1 MANLKPNTL
10 HVDSL
15 SPRQRS
21 LSSGLSSACSS
32 GSISPVP
39 IIPIISISR
48 DGDDSETES
57 EIDTEPAR
65 IFHRRMSTN
74 IKRNNNLAAIIKE
87 GYLLKHAWSF
97 QRWRRRYFRLKRNH
111 LYYAKDSKCDV
122 FDEIDLSELCYFECS
137 IKNVNHSFQII
148 TPTRSLVLCAD
159 SRRDMEDWLGSLKTA
174 TAPQR
179 PRGDSFLIDQHDI
192 LSNHHHWYATSH
204 ARPTYCNVCRDAL
217 SGVTSHG
224 LSCEVC
230 KCKVHKRCAAK
241 AIANCKWTTLATV
254 GKDIIEQPDGSII
267 MPHQWMEGNL
277 PVSAICAVCKKT
289 CGSVLRLQDWRCLWC
304 RDTVH
309 VACRPQMAIAC
320 PIGPAKLS
328 VVPPTSVHS
337 ISTDDAW
344 DVVSPKGNFSP
355 LLVFVNSKSGDN
367 QGVKFLRRF
376 KQLLNPAQVFDL
388 ISTGPSLGLRL
399 FRHFEMFR
407 ILVCSGDGSVG
418 WVLSE
423 IDRFNMHK
431 QCQVAVMPLG
441 TGNDLA
447 RVLGWGSSCDDD
459 THLPQILERY
469 ESASTKMLDRWS
481 IMVFEKAIS
490 VPKLPKMSITTEQEA
505 LLTSMVTSANHHLRF
520 IVDTNDTQTL
530 ISSTRSLCDTVD
542 ELVSR
547 ICAHHKDDEQLT
559 VKCDILRQK
568 LAMLLDALQ
577 EEEMGAHSGD
587 DLVAT
592 IRSLISRGVSSTMS
606 ARPSFLSP
614 NISIEKTEKDNIN
627 TNERRNSRSLRSS
640 EKEALQSRAN
650 SVKRAIY
657 NVVEHSEPG
666 RPKRYQR
673 KLSITPFEALK
684 IPINNSGESTPC
696 SSPLPIIPP
705 INIISP
711 TMETSRLTCISPLP
725 DTRRDSVDETFFNSI
740 NLPAP
745 RQFADSRR
753 SSGVPEVIQELEE
766 GANGEKVYHISR
778 LSLSGGAN
786 IDDAGNRLSPGSDA
800 GDNTPTERKVDFL
813 RVPIMTS
820 EPIVDPLSDYRPI
833 EVFERTYYMTR
844 ELDKDKE
851 RNASIQKDCEKED
864 VDTNEK
870 CEPLQP
876 QPALVHTCNLQVPG
890 VVVTPHSQNVYTSA
904 SLTIIDTD
912 AQANTEQSSSEDLG
926 GEASDVLSAISNE
939 ECSVASEIF
948 DKPEPGHSLGDILQ
962 NLDASNFTH
971 IDSPE
976 TSDETEAMHGESL
989 MDDISSVL
997 GHDITNALQ
1006 DNTITDDTT
1015 TLCSEHA
1022 GPSKPPRK
1030 KSMSALTQS
1039 KTHPRRRNSSPPRRA
1054 QLARMDSD
1062 DNPQQFGFENI
1073 VFEIDNRCDDQKI
1086 REPPR
1091 YCSLAQFV
1099 EGNDIARQSFK
1110 RHKKRISLKNFKA
1123 TTTTIVSQQ
1132 QLMLDCNSNSDNNND
1147 NDQGNTN
1154 EEAGT
1159 PTNTAL
1165 TIVYPNLTTTTMTTT
1180 SDELDELSTETA
1192 IKIEINDTE
1201 RSTMCTAI
1209 STTTATTTSTTKP
1222 LESALVTSTSPT
1234 KRSGHG
1240 QDISVVVRPPTPLR
1254 GDSIK
1259 PAKSSSSSI
1268 LAASS
1273 CLLGVRTLNS
1283 SEIRRHSSHA
1293 PSLAV
1298 REYDKDK
1305 DRRHSG
1311 FNPNYL
1317 TLDPEHTRFLSSSP
1331 AASRRISCGS
1341 LFKKKPQKY
1350 NTKRTYGLFNVRFFV
1365 VAEPDIRLATLAL
1378 IRPLIPLPNEAL
1390 PNLQTL
1396 KGSKSSLF
1404 MGSSLFGFEHFSGGD
1419 KDDKSGRDKEKTPT
1433 EEANRKLPI
1442 INPLVR
1448 LPNWPTLANGTGF
1461 ISKCLLANADTLC
1474 AAVSPLMDP
1483 DETLLAG
1490 YHEKCVMNNYFG
1502 IGIDAKISLDFH
1514 NKREE
1519 HPEKCRS
1526 RARNYMWYGV
1536 LGSKQLLQKTCKNLE
1551 QRVQLECDG
1560 QRIPLPELQGI
1571 VILNIPSFMG
1581 GTNFWGNSTK
1591 KEEIFLQPSFDDRVL
1606 EVVAVF
1612 GSVQMAASRLI
1623 NLQHHRIAQCQSV
1636 QINILGD
1643 EEIPIQV
1650 DGEAWLQPPGM
1661 IRILHKN
1668 RVQMLCRNRSLEVSL
1683 KTWQE
1688 KQRQHSI
1695 SIQRETSST
1704 ASEHAISTDE
1714 VISERECYVLLNF
1727 IEAVSSLV
1735 KWVKFLI
1742 ISHPAL
1748 QHDLYEVAC
1757 RASEALESIHPQG
1770 KLLEGPS
1777 LRTKLVEVIDSS
1789 RQLYD
1794 DACVLLRD
1802 RGHSLILREDLET
1815 KLSAALAN
1823 MEMELKKCSVQKCI
1837 DGKLRAYFN
1846 VLAPNEE
1853 SDGRRKSRP
1862 FWVRLRSGSTAGQH
1876 QFKPPLTNTRE
1887 AVSNWSV
1894 NEVVTW
1900 LETMQLSEYVD
1911 SFLKNDIR
1919 GKELLTLGRR
1929 DLKDLGVVKVGH
1941 VKRILQAIKDLSEN

>member
-876 QPALVHTCNLQVPG
+876 QPALVHTCNLQ
-890 VVVTPHSQNVYTSA
+890 
-904 SLTIIDTD
+904 
-912 AQANTEQSSSEDLG
+912 EQSSSEDLG

-1240 QDISVVVRPPTPLR
+1240 QDVKRITFDESCKKESFDDVNPNYPQISVVVRPPTPLR

>member
-1240 QDISVVVRPPTPLR
+1240 QDVKRITFDESCKKESFDDVNPNYPQISVVVRPPTPLR

-1341 LFKKKPQKY
+1341 LFK
-1350 NTKRTYGLFNVRFFV
+1350 
-1365 VAEPDIRLATLAL
+1365 
-1378 IRPLIPLPNEAL
+1378 PNEAL

>member
-1341 LFKKKPQKY
+1341 LFK
-1350 NTKRTYGLFNVRFFV
+1350 
-1365 VAEPDIRLATLAL
+1365 
-1378 IRPLIPLPNEAL
+1378 PNEAL

>member
-1 MANLKPNTL
+1 
-10 HVDSL
+10 
-15 SPRQRS
+15 
-21 LSSGLSSACSS
+21 
-32 GSISPVP
+32 
-39 IIPIISISR
+39 
-48 DGDDSETES
+48 
-57 EIDTEPAR
+57 
-65 IFHRRMSTN
+65 
-74 IKRNNNLAAIIKE
+74 
-87 GYLLKHAWSF
+87 
-97 QRWRRRYFRLKRNH
+97 
-111 LYYAKDSKCDV
+111 
-122 FDEIDLSELCYFECS
+122 
-137 IKNVNHSFQII
+137 
-148 TPTRSLVLCAD
+148 
-159 SRRDMEDWLGSLKTA
+159 MEDWLGSLKTA

-179 PRGDSFLIDQHDI
+179 PRGDSFLIEQHDI

-241 AIANCKWTTLATV
+241 SIANCKWTTLASV
-254 GKDIIEQPDGSII
+254 GKDIIEQADGII

-277 PVSAICAVCKKT
+277 PVSSMCAVCKKT

-304 RDTVH
+304 RATVH
-309 VACRPQMAIAC
+309 VACRPQMAVAC

-344 DVVSPKGNFSP
+344 DVASPKGNFSP

-481 IMVFEKAIS
+481 IMVFEKAIP
-490 VPKLPKMSITTEQEA
+490 VPKTPKMSISTEQEA
-505 LLTSMVTSANHHLRF
+505 MLTGMVTSANHHLRF
-520 IVDTNDTQTL
+520 IVETNDTQTL
-530 ISSTRSLCDTVD
+530 ISSTRNLCDTVD
-542 ELVSR
+542 DLVCR
-547 ICAHHKDDEQLT
+547 ISEHHKDDEQLA
-559 VKCDILRQK
+559 VKCDILKQK
-568 LAMLLDALQ
+568 LNMLLDALQ
-577 EEEMGAHSGD
+577 EEEIGAHSGD
-587 DLVAT
+587 DLIAT
-592 IRSLISRGVSSTMS
+592 IRSLIARSIPLTPESSAS
-606 ARPSFLSP
+606 LLNP
-614 NISIEKTEKDNIN
+614 NISIEKTEKDQIN
-627 TNERRNSRSLRSS
+627 SKERRNSRSLRSS
-640 EKEALQSRAN
+640 EKEALQCRAN

-684 IPINNSGESTPC
+684 IPTSTSGESTPC
-696 SSPLPIIPP
+696 TSPLPIIPP

-725 DTRRDSVDETFFNSI
+725 DTRRDSVDESFFNSI

-753 SSGVPEVIQELEE
+753 SSGVEVIQEIEE
-766 GANGEKVYHISR
+766 GASGETVYRRSR
-778 LSLSGGAN
+778 MSLTGGAN
-786 IDDAGNRLSPGSDA
+786 IDDAGNRLSPSSDG
-800 GDNTPTERKVDFL
+800 GDITPTERKVDFL
-813 RVPIMTS
+813 RVPIHTG
-820 EPIVDPLSDYRPI
+820 EPIVDPLSDYRPH

-844 ELDKDKE
+844 EMDKDKDKG
-851 RNASIQKDCEKED
+851 KDKEKEQYGDVENDKKDKSVEKED
-864 VDTNEK
+864 SMPTEK
-870 CEPLQP
+870 
-876 QPALVHTCNLQVPG
+876 LVHTCNLQVPG
-890 VVVTPHSQNVYTSA
+890 VVVTPNSQNVYTSA

-912 AQANTEQSSSEDLG
+912 AQTITEQSSSDDLG
-926 GEASDVLSAISNE
+926 GEASDILSAISNE

-948 DKPEPGHSLGDILQ
+948 DKQDAGQTVGDIIQ
-962 NLDASNFTH
+962 NMDASNFTH

-976 TSDETEAMHGESL
+976 TSDETEAMPGESI

-997 GHDITNALQ
+997 GHDITYALQ
-1006 DNTITDDTT
+1006 DNTLTDDTT

-1022 GPSKPPRK
+1022 GPPKPPRK
-1030 KSMSALTQS
+1030 KSLSALS
-1039 KTHPRRRNSSPPRRA
+1039 RAHSHPRRRNSSPPRMAR
-1054 QLARMDSD
+1054 LARMDSD

-1073 VFEIDNRCDDQKI
+1073 VFEIDNRCDDQKM

-1110 RHKKRISLKNFKA
+1110 RPKKRISLKKPNP
-1123 TTTTIVSQQ
+1123 TTTTEIVSQQ
-1132 QLMLDCNSNSDNNND
+1132 QLMLDQQRSGAHNIDD
-1147 NDQGNTN
+1147 P
-1154 EEAGT
+1154 EAQQT
-1159 PTNTAL
+1159 PTNNVASL
-1165 TIVYPNLTTTTMTTT
+1165 LATT
-1180 SDELDELSTETA
+1180 SEDELSTQTA
-1192 IKIEINDTE
+1192 IKIEIQDVD
-1201 RSTMCTAI
+1201 
-1209 STTTATTTSTTKP
+1209 ATVRNINTSMKVNTILT
-1222 LESALVTSTSPT
+1222 TSTSPT
-1234 KRSGHG
+1234 KKSGHG

-1254 GDSIK
+1254 GDSVK
-1259 PAKSSSSSI
+1259 PTTSLLPGSSGGAMAVSMACSGM
-1268 LAASS
+1268 
-1273 CLLGVRTLNS
+1273 LGVRAMNA

-1293 PSLAV
+1293 PGLAV
-1298 REYDKDK
+1298 REFDKDK

-1311 FNPNYL
+1311 FNPNQL
-1317 TLDPEHTRFLSSSP
+1317 TLDPDHARFLSSSP

-1341 LFKKKPQKY
+1341 LFK
-1350 NTKRTYGLFNVRFFV
+1350 
-1365 VAEPDIRLATLAL
+1365 
-1378 IRPLIPLPNEAL
+1378 PNEAL

-1404 MGSSLFGFEHFSGGD
+1404 MGSTIFGFDHFAAGD
-1419 KDDKSGRDKEKTPT
+1419 KEDKGGKDKEKTPT
-1433 EEANRKLPI
+1433 EETNRKLPI

-1448 LPNWPTLANGTGF
+1448 LPNWPNLANGGGF

-1581 GTNFWGNSTK
+1581 GTNFWGSSK
-1591 KEEIFLQPSFDDRVL
+1591 KDDIFLPPSFDDRVL

-1668 RVQMLCRNRSLEVSL
+1668 RVQMLCRNRSLELSL
-1683 KTWQE
+1683 KSWQE

-1695 SIQRETSST
+1695 SIQRDASST

-1794 DACVLLRD
+1794 DACTLLRD

-1853 SDGRRKSRP
+1853 TDGRRKSRP
-1862 FWVRLRSGSTAGQH
+1862 FWVRLRSGSTAGQ
-1876 QFKPPLTNTRE
+1876 QAFKPPLTNTRE
-1887 AVSNWSV
+1887 AANNWSV

>member
-1 MANLKPNTL
+1 
-10 HVDSL
+10 
-15 SPRQRS
+15 
-21 LSSGLSSACSS
+21 
-32 GSISPVP
+32 
-39 IIPIISISR
+39 
-48 DGDDSETES
+48 
-57 EIDTEPAR
+57 
-65 IFHRRMSTN
+65 
-74 IKRNNNLAAIIKE
+74 
-87 GYLLKHAWSF
+87 
-97 QRWRRRYFRLKRNH
+97 
-111 LYYAKDSKCDV
+111 
-122 FDEIDLSELCYFECS
+122 
-137 IKNVNHSFQII
+137 
-148 TPTRSLVLCAD
+148 
-159 SRRDMEDWLGSLKTA
+159 MEDWLGSLKTA

-179 PRGDSFLIDQHDI
+179 PRGDSFLIEQHDI

-241 AIANCKWTTLATV
+241 SIANCKWTTLASV
-254 GKDIIEQPDGSII
+254 GKDIIEQADGII

-277 PVSAICAVCKKT
+277 PVSSVCAVCKKT

-304 RDTVH
+304 RATVH
-309 VACRPQMAIAC
+309 VACRPQMAVAC

-344 DVVSPKGNFSP
+344 DVASPKGNFSP

-481 IMVFEKAIS
+481 IMVFEKAIA
-490 VPKLPKMSITTEQEA
+490 VPKTPKMSITTEQEA
-505 LLTSMVTSANHHLRF
+505 LLTGMVTSANHHLRF
-520 IVDTNDTQTL
+520 IVETNDTQTL
-530 ISSTRSLCDTVD
+530 ISSTRNLCDTVD
-542 ELVSR
+542 DLVAR
-547 ICAHHKDDEQLT
+547 ISEHHKEDEQLA
-559 VKCDILRQK
+559 VKCDILKQK
-568 LAMLLDALQ
+568 LNMLLDALQ

-587 DLVAT
+587 DLIAT
-592 IRSLISRGVSSTMS
+592 IRSLIARSIPLTPGTS
-606 ARPSFLSP
+606 ASLLNP
-614 NISIEKTEKDNIN
+614 NISIEKNEKDQIN
-627 TNERRNSRSLRSS
+627 SKERRNSRSLRSS
-640 EKEALQSRAN
+640 EKEALQCRAN

-684 IPINNSGESTPC
+684 LPTTNSGESTPC

-725 DTRRDSVDETFFNSI
+725 DTRRDSVDESFFNSI
-740 NLPAP
+740 SLPAP

-753 SSGVPEVIQELEE
+753 SSGVEVIQEIEE
-766 GANGEKVYHISR
+766 GANGETVYRRSR
-778 LSLSGGAN
+778 MSLSGGAN
-786 IDDAGNRLSPGSDA
+786 IDDAGNRLSPSSD
-800 GDNTPTERKVDFL
+800 GGENTPTDRKVDFL
-813 RVPIMTS
+813 RVPILTG

-844 ELDKDKE
+844 EMDKDKD
-851 RNASIQKDCEKED
+851 KDKDKDLDKEKDVEKED
-864 VDTNEK
+864 SMPTEK
-870 CEPLQP
+870 Q
-876 QPALVHTCNLQVPG
+876 ALVHTCNLQVPG
-890 VVVTPHSQNVYTSA
+890 IVVTPNSQNVYTSA

-912 AQANTEQSSSEDLG
+912 AQTTTEQSSSDDLG

-948 DKPEPGHSLGDILQ
+948 DKQDAGQTLGDIIQ

-976 TSDETEAMHGESL
+976 TSDETEAMPGESI

-997 GHDITNALQ
+997 GHDITYALQ
-1006 DNTITDDTT
+1006 DSTLTDDTT
-1015 TLCSEHA
+1015 TLCSEHM
-1022 GPSKPPRK
+1022 GPAKPPRK
-1030 KSMSALTQS
+1030 KSLNALGHS
-1039 KTHPRRRNSSPPRRA
+1039 HSGVHPRRRNSSPPRMPR
-1054 QLARMDSD
+1054 LARMESD

-1073 VFEIDNRCDDQKI
+1073 VFEIDNRCDDQKM

-1110 RHKKRISLKNFKA
+1110 
-1123 TTTTIVSQQ
+1123 
-1132 QLMLDCNSNSDNNND
+1132 QLMLDQHRSSDNDNGNGNGIRNDSNND
-1147 NDQGNTN
+1147 NDDPDALQ
-1154 EEAGT
+1154 T
-1159 PTNTAL
+1159 PTNNPA
-1165 TIVYPNLTTTTMTTT
+1165 NLLATT
-1180 SDELDELSTETA
+1180 SEDELSTQTA
-1192 IKIEINDTE
+1192 IKIEIQDVD
-1201 RSTMCTAI
+1201 
-1209 STTTATTTSTTKP
+1209 ATVRNATIHGNSNSILT
-1222 LESALVTSTSPT
+1222 TSTSPT
-1234 KRSGHG
+1234 KKSGHG
-1240 QDISVVVRPPTPLR
+1240 QDVKRITFDESCKKESFDDVNPNYPQISVVVRPPTPLR
-1254 GDSIK
+1254 GDSVK
-1259 PAKSSSSSI
+1259 PSGSGAGALLPGGAMSGGAMSMSVSMACSG
-1268 LAASS
+1268 
-1273 CLLGVRTLNS
+1273 LLGVRAMNA

-1293 PSLAV
+1293 PGLAV
-1298 REYDKDK
+1298 REFDKDK

-1311 FNPNYL
+1311 FNPNQL
-1317 TLDPEHTRFLSSSP
+1317 TLDPEHARFLSSSP

-1341 LFKKKPQKY
+1341 LFK
-1350 NTKRTYGLFNVRFFV
+1350 
-1365 VAEPDIRLATLAL
+1365 
-1378 IRPLIPLPNEAL
+1378 PNEAL

-1404 MGSSLFGFEHFSGGD
+1404 MGSTLFGFDHFAAGD
-1419 KDDKSGRDKEKTPT
+1419 KDKEEKAGKDKEKTPT
-1433 EEANRKLPI
+1433 EETNRKLPI

-1448 LPNWPTLANGTGF
+1448 LPNWPNLANGGGF

-1581 GTNFWGNSTK
+1581 GTNFWGSSK
-1591 KEEIFLQPSFDDRVL
+1591 KDDIFLPPSFDDRVL

-1668 RVQMLCRNRSLEVSL
+1668 RVQMLCRNRSLELSL
-1683 KTWQE
+1683 KSWQE

-1695 SIQRETSST
+1695 SIQRDASST
-1704 ASEHAISTDE
+1704 ASEHAASTDE

-1794 DACVLLRD
+1794 DACTLLRD

-1853 SDGRRKSRP
+1853 PDGRRKSRP
-1862 FWVRLRSGSTAGQH
+1862 FWVRLRSGSTAGQ
-1876 QFKPPLTNTRE
+1876 QAFKPPLTNTRE
-1887 AVSNWSV
+1887 AANNWSV

>member
-606 ARPSFLSP
+606 ARPSFLP

-1240 QDISVVVRPPTPLR
+1240 QDVKRITFDESCKKESFDDVNPNYPQISVVVRPPTPLR

-1341 LFKKKPQKY
+1341 LFK
-1350 NTKRTYGLFNVRFFV
+1350 
-1365 VAEPDIRLATLAL
+1365 
-1378 IRPLIPLPNEAL
+1378 PNEAL

>member
-1 MANLKPNTL
+1 
-10 HVDSL
+10 
-15 SPRQRS
+15 
-21 LSSGLSSACSS
+21 
-32 GSISPVP
+32 
-39 IIPIISISR
+39 
-48 DGDDSETES
+48 
-57 EIDTEPAR
+57 
-65 IFHRRMSTN
+65 
-74 IKRNNNLAAIIKE
+74 
-87 GYLLKHAWSF
+87 
-97 QRWRRRYFRLKRNH
+97 
-111 LYYAKDSKCDV
+111 
-122 FDEIDLSELCYFECS
+122 
-137 IKNVNHSFQII
+137 
-148 TPTRSLVLCAD
+148 
-159 SRRDMEDWLGSLKTA
+159 MEDWLGSLKTA
-174 TAPQR
+174 TTPQR

-277 PVSAICAVCKKT
+277 PVSAVCGVCKKT

-304 RDTVH
+304 RATVH
-309 VACRPQMAIAC
+309 VACRPQMAVAC

-337 ISTDDAW
+337 ISNDDAW

-490 VPKLPKMSITTEQEA
+490 VPKIPKMSITTEQEA
-505 LLTSMVTSANHHLRF
+505 LLTGMVTSANHHLRF
-520 IVDTNDTQTL
+520 IVETNDTQTL
-530 ISSTRSLCDTVD
+530 ISSTRTLCDTID
-542 ELVSR
+542 ELVMR
-547 ICAHHKDDEQLT
+547 ISEHHKEDEQLAI
-559 VKCDILRQK
+559 KCDILRQK
-568 LAMLLDALQ
+568 LSMLLDALK
-577 EEEMGAHSGD
+577 EEETGAHSGD
-587 DLVAT
+587 DLIAT
-592 IRSLISRGVSSTMS
+592 ISSLIARSMSTTLNSS
-606 ARPSFLSP
+606 PSLLNP
-614 NISIEKTEKDNIN
+614 NISIEKNEKDHIN
-627 TNERRNSRSLRSS
+627 TKERRNSRSLRST
-640 EKEALQSRAN
+640 EKEALQCRAN

-684 IPINNSGESTPC
+684 LPVNNSSESTPC

-725 DTRRDSVDETFFNSI
+725 ETRRDSVDENFFNSI

-753 SSGVPEVIQELEE
+753 SSGVPEVIQEMEE
-766 GANGEKVYHISR
+766 GANGETIYRMGR

-786 IDDAGNRLSPGSDA
+786 IDDFGNRLSPGSEGELNADT
-800 GDNTPTERKVDFL
+800 GERKVDFL
-813 RVPIMTS
+813 RVPIITG

-833 EVFERTYYMTR
+833 EVFERTFYMTR
-844 ELDKDKE
+844 ELDKE
-851 RNASIQKDCEKED
+851 RKSGAEAGSDGNSLIEVEEKED
-864 VDTNEK
+864 NTMTEK
-870 CEPLQP
+870 CTP
-876 QPALVHTCNLQVPG
+876 QRAAALSSNLQVPG
-890 VVVTPHSQNVYTSA
+890 IVVTPNNPPNVYSSA

-912 AQANTEQSSSEDLG
+912 ALNNTQEQSSSDDVP

-948 DKPEPGHSLGDILQ
+948 DKHEAAQTLGDIIQ

-976 TSDETEAMHGESL
+976 TSDETEAMPGESL

-1015 TLCSEHA
+1015 TLCSEHV
-1022 GPSKPPRK
+1022 GPVKPSRK
-1030 KSMSALTQS
+1030 KSLSALTHTH
-1039 KTHPRRRNSSPPRRA
+1039 THPRRRNSSPPRMAR
-1054 QLARMDSD
+1054 LARMDSD

-1110 RHKKRISLKNFKA
+1110 QLLLESANLDDEAAPNKA
-1123 TTTTIVSQQ
+1123 T
-1132 QLMLDCNSNSDNNND
+1132 
-1147 NDQGNTN
+1147 
-1154 EEAGT
+1154 
-1159 PTNTAL
+1159 L
-1165 TIVYPNLTTTTMTTT
+1165 TSANLTTTN
-1180 SDELDELSTETA
+1180 EDELSTQSA
-1192 IKIEINDTE
+1192 IKIEIHDVE
-1201 RSTMCTAI
+1201 
-1209 STTTATTTSTTKP
+1209 TTTHTTTTTTKTTHK
-1222 LESALVTSTSPT
+1222 LESAMASSTSPT
-1234 KRSGHG
+1234 KKSGHG
-1240 QDISVVVRPPTPLR
+1240 QDVKRITFDESCKKESFDDVNPNYPQISVVVRPPTPLR
-1254 GDSIK
+1254 GDSVKASAAI
-1259 PAKSSSSSI
+1259 SSAS
-1268 LAASS
+1268 LTASS
-1273 CLLGVRTLNS
+1273 ALLGVRGLNA

-1293 PSLAV
+1293 PSLSV
-1298 REYDKDK
+1298 REFDKDK

-1311 FNPNYL
+1311 FNPNLL
-1317 TLDPEHTRFLSSSP
+1317 TLDPEHARFLSSSP

-1341 LFKKKPQKY
+1341 LFK
-1350 NTKRTYGLFNVRFFV
+1350 
-1365 VAEPDIRLATLAL
+1365 
-1378 IRPLIPLPNEAL
+1378 PNEAL

-1404 MGSSLFGFEHFSGGD
+1404 MGSTLFGFDHFGTAD
-1419 KDDKSGRDKEKTPT
+1419 KDDKSGKEKDKTPP
-1433 EEANRKLPI
+1433 EECNRKLPI

-1448 LPNWPTLANGTGF
+1448 LPNWPNLTNGTGF

-1581 GTNFWGNSTK
+1581 GTNFWGNTK
-1591 KEEIFLQPSFDDRVL
+1591 KDDIFLPPSFDDRVL

-1683 KTWQE
+1683 KSWQE

-1695 SIQRETSST
+1695 SIQRDASST
-1704 ASEHAISTDE
+1704 ASEHATSTDE

-1794 DACVLLRD
+1794 DACTLLRD

-1853 SDGRRKSRP
+1853 SDGRRKSRL
-1862 FWVRLRSGSTAGQH
+1862 FWVRLRSGSTAGQQ

-1887 AVSNWSV
+1887 AANNWSV

>member
-1 MANLKPNTL
+1 MPNQGLLRVAATN
-10 HVDSL
+10 SAI
-15 SPRQRS
+15 RG
-21 LSSGLSSACSS
+21 SSGGSSACSS
-32 GSISPVP
+32 GSVSPIPIPVIAISP
-39 IIPIISISR
+39 
-48 DGDDSETES
+48 GDESSES
-57 EIDTEPAR
+57 EIEAEPAK
-65 IFHRRMSTN
+65 IFHRRVST
-74 IKRNNNLAAIIKE
+74 KRNVNSSVAIKE
-87 GYLLKHAWSF
+87 GFLLKQTWSF
-97 QRWRRRYFRLKRNH
+97 QRWRRRFFRLKRNK
-111 LYYAKDSKCDV
+111 LYYAKDPKSDV
-122 FDEIDLSELCYFECS
+122 FDEIDLSDLCTAECS
-137 IKNVNHSFQII
+137 IKNVNHSFQVI
-148 TPTRSLVLCAD
+148 TPTRSLVLCAE
-159 SRRDMEDWLGSLKTA
+159 SRREMEDWLGSLKSA
-174 TAPQR
+174 SIPPR
-179 PRGDSFLIDQHDI
+179 SRGDSFFIEQHDI
-192 LSNHHHWYATSH
+192 FANHHHWYATSH

-254 GKDIIEQPDGSII
+254 GKDIIEDQNGSIV

-277 PVSAICAVCKKT
+277 PVSATCAVCKKT

-304 RDTVH
+304 RTTVH
-309 VACRPQMAIAC
+309 VACRPHVAIAC
-320 PIGPAKLS
+320 PLGPAKLS
-328 VVPPTSVHS
+328 VVPPTCVHS
-337 ISTDDAW
+337 IGNDDSW
-344 DVVSPKGNFSP
+344 DVASPKGNFSP

-388 ISTGPSLGLRL
+388 ISTGPGLGLRL

-431 QCQVAVMPLG
+431 QCQVAVLPLG

-459 THLPQILERY
+459 AHLPQILERY
-469 ESASTKMLDRWS
+469 ETASTKMLDRWS
-481 IMVFEKAIS
+481 IMVFEKAIA
-490 VPKLPKMSITTEQEA
+490 VQPKMPKMSLSSEQEA
-505 LLTSMVTSANHHLRF
+505 LLTGMITSANENLRS
-520 IVDTNDTQTL
+520 IVETDDLPTL
-530 ISSTRSLCDTVD
+530 MSATKTLCETIDD
-542 ELVSR
+542 LLER
-547 ICAHHKDDEQLT
+547 MCDNHKEDDQLT

-568 LAMLLDALQ
+568 VNMLLDALK
-577 EEEMGAHSGD
+577 EEENGSHNGD
-587 DLVAT
+587 ELLSAINT
-592 IRSLISRGVSSTMS
+592 IIAKSAPNSPILSTSSS
-606 ARPSFLSP
+606 NLLNP
-614 NISIEKTEKDNIN
+614 NISIEKNEKDQLNLK
-627 TNERRNSRSLRSS
+627 ERRNSRSLRGS
-640 EKEALQSRAN
+640 EREALQSRAN
-650 SVKRAIY
+650 SVKRAMY

-673 KLSITPFEALK
+673 RLSVTPFEALK
-684 IPINNSGESTPC
+684 IPTTTSSDSTPC
-696 SSPLPIIPP
+696 TSPLPIIPP
-705 INIISP
+705 INVISP
-711 TMETSRLTCISPLP
+711 TMESSRLTCISPLP
-725 DTRRDSVDETFFNSI
+725 DTRRESMDEHFFNTIS
-740 NLPAP
+740 LPVP

-753 SSGVPEVIQELEE
+753 SSGVPEVIEEQEEST
-766 GANGEKVYHISR
+766 NGEITYRRTR

-786 IDDAGNRLSPGSDA
+786 IDDAGNRLSPGSEGA
-800 GDNTPTERKVDFL
+800 STPGERNFL
-813 RVPIMTS
+813 TVPILTS
-820 EPIVDPLSDYRPI
+820 DHMVDPLSEFRPI
-833 EVFERTYYMTR
+833 EVFERNYYMSKQ
-844 ELDKDKE
+844 LHKDTE
-851 RNASIQKDCEKED
+851 SEQNANKVTGE
-864 VDTNEK
+864 
-870 CEPLQP
+870 
-876 QPALVHTCNLQVPG
+876 ALVHTCDLQVPS
-890 VVVTPHSQNVYTSA
+890 VVVTQKDACNVYMGENI
-904 SLTIIDTD
+904 TIIDTD
-912 AQANTEQSSSEDLG
+912 GNTEQSSEEEFQ
-926 GEASDVLSAISNE
+926 GEPSDVLSAISNE

-948 DKPEPGHSLGDILQ
+948 DGKESTVPGYQLGDILQ
-962 NLDASNFTH
+962 NLDSNEFTH

-976 TSDETEAMHGESL
+976 TSDETENIPGESL

-997 GHDITNALQ
+997 GHDITYALQ

-1015 TLCSEHA
+1015 LMCSERSMIPPPKPA
-1022 GPSKPPRK
+1022 RAKQVAINVNNATNAPPR
-1030 KSMSALTQS
+1030 M
-1039 KTHPRRRNSSPPRRA
+1039 PC
-1054 QLARMDSD
+1054 LARMDSD

-1099 EGNDIARQSFK
+1099 EGSDIARQSFK
-1110 RHKKRISLKNFKA
+1110 RPKKRSSLKQTNKPN
-1123 TTTTIVSQQ
+1123 TSKLVSQQ
-1132 QLMLDCNSNSDNNND
+1132 QLSLD
-1147 NDQGNTN
+1147 
-1154 EEAGT
+1154 E
-1159 PTNTAL
+1159 TNT
-1165 TIVYPNLTTTTMTTT
+1165 LTTTMASSSANTLTTT
-1180 SDELDELSTETA
+1180 SGHQQSEDDLSTATA
-1192 IKIEINDTE
+1192 IRIEVSD
-1201 RSTMCTAI
+1201 
-1209 STTTATTTSTTKP
+1209 TTT
-1222 LESALVTSTSPT
+1222 VTSTSCLKTSP
-1234 KRSGHG
+1234 KKSIPG
-1240 QDISVVVRPPTPLR
+1240 QDISVVVRPPTPMR
-1254 GDSIK
+1254 GDAIRPLNPDACSGL
-1259 PAKSSSSSI
+1259 
-1268 LAASS
+1268 LA
-1273 CLLGVRTLNS
+1273 LRLP

-1293 PSLAV
+1293 TSLTV
-1298 REYDKDK
+1298 REFDKDK

-1317 TLDPEHTRFLSSSP
+1317 SLDPEHNRFLNSSP

-1341 LFKKKPQKY
+1341 LFK
-1350 NTKRTYGLFNVRFFV
+1350 
-1365 VAEPDIRLATLAL
+1365 
-1378 IRPLIPLPNEAL
+1378 PNEAL
-1390 PNLQTL
+1390 PNLQNL
-1396 KGSKSSLF
+1396 KGSKTSLF
-1404 MGSSLFGFEHFSGGD
+1404 TGSSIFGFDHFGATPEKEEKD
-1419 KDDKSGRDKEKTPT
+1419 KKEKDKTPT
-1433 EEANRKLPI
+1433 EENRKLPI
-1442 INPLVR
+1442 INPIVK
-1448 LPNWPTLANGTGF
+1448 LPNWPNLTGGGSGF

-1526 RARNYMWYGV
+1526 RAKNYMWYGV

-1560 QRIPLPELQGI
+1560 QRIPLPSLQGI

-1581 GTNFWGNSTK
+1581 GTNFWGNSK
-1591 KEEIFLQPSFDDRVL
+1591 KDDIFLSPSFDDRIL

-1668 RVQMLCRNRSLEVSL
+1668 RVQMLCRNRNLEASL

-1695 SIQRETSST
+1695 SIQRDHSST
-1704 ASEHAISTDE
+1704 ASEHAISTEE

-1727 IEAVSSLV
+1727 IEAVSSLI

-1742 ISHPAL
+1742 ISHPTL
-1748 QHDLYEVAC
+1748 RHDLYSVAC
-1757 RASEALESIHPQG
+1757 RAQDALESIHPQG

-1794 DACVLLRD
+1794 DACNLLRD
-1802 RGHSLILREDLET
+1802 RGHSLILREDLES

-1823 MEMELKKCSVQKCI
+1823 MEMELKKCSVQKCV

-1853 SDGRRKSRP
+1853 GDGRRKSRA
-1862 FWVRLRSGSTAGQH
+1862 FWTRLRSGSTAGQN
-1876 QFKPPLTNTRE
+1876 QFKAPLTNTRE

-1911 SFLKNDIR
+1911 SFLRNDIR

-1929 DLKDLGVVKVGH
+1929 DLKDLGVIKVGH
-1941 VKRILQAIKDLSEN
+1941 VKRILQAIKDMNEN

>member
-1 MANLKPNTL
+1 MANIKLDTL
-10 HVDSL
+10 HVA
-15 SPRQRS
+15 SPRSRSRTRSS
-21 LSSGLSSACSS
+21 LSSGRSSACSS

-48 DGDDSETES
+48 DGDETES
-57 EIDTEPAR
+57 ESEIEMEPAR
-65 IFHRRMSTN
+65 IFQRRMST
-74 IKRNNNLAAIIKE
+74 KRNNNLAAIIKE
-87 GYLLKHAWSF
+87 GFLLKHTWSF
-97 QRWRRRYFRLKRNH
+97 QRWRRRYFRLKRNS
-111 LYYAKDSKCDV
+111 LFYAKDEKCDV
-122 FDEIDLSELCYFECS
+122 FDEIDLSDLCYFECG

-148 TPTRSLVLCAD
+148 TPTRSLVLCAET
-159 SRRDMEDWLGSLKTA
+159 RREMEDWLGSLKTA

-179 PRGDSFLIDQHDI
+179 PRGDSFLIEQHDI

-241 AIANCKWTTLATV
+241 SIANCKWTTLASV
-254 GKDIIEQPDGSII
+254 GKDIIEQSDGII

-277 PVSAICAVCKKT
+277 PVSAVCAVCKKT

-304 RDTVH
+304 RATVH
-309 VACRPQMAIAC
+309 VACRPQMAVAC

-481 IMVFEKAIS
+481 IMVFEKAIA
-490 VPKLPKMSITTEQEA
+490 VPKIPKMSITTEQEA
-505 LLTSMVTSANHHLRF
+505 LLTGMVTSANHHLRF
-520 IVDTNDTQTL
+520 IVETNDTQTL
-530 ISSTRSLCDTVD
+530 IASTRSLCDTVD
-542 ELVSR
+542 DLVAR
-547 ICAHHKDDEQLT
+547 ISEHHKEDEQLAM
-559 VKCDILRQK
+559 KCDILKQK
-568 LAMLLDALQ
+568 LNMLLDALQ
-577 EEEMGAHSGD
+577 EEEMGAHTGD
-587 DLVAT
+587 DLIAT
-592 IRSLISRGVSSTMS
+592 IRSLIARSIPSSSQNSS
-606 ARPSFLSP
+606 ASLLNP
-614 NISIEKTEKDNIN
+614 NISIEKNEKDQIN
-627 TNERRNSRSLRSS
+627 SKERRNSRSLRSS
-640 EKEALQSRAN
+640 EKEALQCRAN

-684 IPINNSGESTPC
+684 IPNNASAESTPC
-696 SSPLPIIPP
+696 GSPLPIIPP

-725 DTRRDSVDETFFNSI
+725 DTRRDSVDENFFNSI

-753 SSGVPEVIQELEE
+753 SSGVEVIQEMEE
-766 GANGEKVYHISR
+766 GANGETIYRMGR

-786 IDDAGNRLSPGSDA
+786 IDDAGNRLSPSGSDG
-800 GDNTPTERKVDFL
+800 GDNSPTERKVDFL
-813 RVPIMTS
+813 RVPIITG

-833 EVFERTYYMTR
+833 EVFERTYYMAR
-844 ELDKDKE
+844 EMDKDKE
-851 RNASIQKDCEKED
+851 RKDTDIDGEKESCLQEVDEEKED
-864 VDTNEK
+864 NMVTEK
-870 CEPLQP
+870 
-876 QPALVHTCNLQVPG
+876 QPALIHTCNLQVPG
-890 VVVTPHSQNVYTSA
+890 IVVTPNSQNVYTSA

-912 AQANTEQSSSEDLG
+912 AQTNTEQSSSDDLG

-948 DKPEPGHSLGDILQ
+948 DKPEAGQTLGDIIQ

-976 TSDETEAMHGESL
+976 TSDETEAMPGESL

-1015 TLCSEHA
+1015 TLCSEHV
-1022 GPSKPPRK
+1022 GPPKPPRK
-1030 KSMSALTQS
+1030 KSMSALTHH
-1039 KTHPRRRNSSPPRRA
+1039 THAHSSRRRNSSPPRMAR
-1054 QLARMDSD
+1054 LARMDSD

-1110 RHKKRISLKNFKA
+1110 
-1123 TTTTIVSQQ
+1123 
-1132 QLMLDCNSNSDNNND
+1132 QLMLEASGEEANETSEMNPTNND
-1147 NDQGNTN
+1147 DGQQ
-1154 EEAGT
+1154 T
-1159 PTNTAL
+1159 PTNT
-1165 TIVYPNLTTTTMTTT
+1165 THSIIPNNT
-1180 SDELDELSTETA
+1180 SEDELSTQTA
-1192 IKIEINDTE
+1192 IKIEIHDVET
-1201 RSTMCTAI
+1201 TMR
-1209 STTTATTTSTTKP
+1209 TTTTTTTTTKMTATHK
-1222 LESALVTSTSPT
+1222 LESALATTSSPT
-1234 KRSGHG
+1234 KLKSGHG

-1254 GDSIK
+1254 GDSVMK
-1259 PAKSSSSSI
+1259 PTTSAA
-1268 LAASS
+1268 LASS
-1273 CLLGVRTLNS
+1273 LLGVRGMNA

-1298 REYDKDK
+1298 REYDKEK

-1311 FNPNYL
+1311 FNPNIL
-1317 TLDPEHTRFLSSSP
+1317 ALDPEHTRFLSSSP

-1341 LFKKKPQKY
+1341 LFK
-1350 NTKRTYGLFNVRFFV
+1350 
-1365 VAEPDIRLATLAL
+1365 
-1378 IRPLIPLPNEAL
+1378 PNEAL

-1404 MGSSLFGFEHFSGGD
+1404 MGSTLFGFDHFAAGDKD
-1419 KDDKSGRDKEKTPT
+1419 KDDKTGKDKEKTPT
-1433 EEANRKLPI
+1433 EETNRKLPI

-1448 LPNWPTLANGTGF
+1448 LPNWPNLSNGTGF

-1581 GTNFWGNSTK
+1581 GTNFWGNTK
-1591 KEEIFLQPSFDDRVL
+1591 KDDIFLTPSFDDRVL

-1683 KTWQE
+1683 KSWQE

-1695 SIQRETSST
+1695 SIQRDASST

-1748 QHDLYEVAC
+1748 QHDLYAVAC

-1794 DACVLLRD
+1794 DACTLLRD

-1846 VLAPNEE
+1846 ALAPNEE
-1853 SDGRRKSRP
+1853 PDGRRKSRP
-1862 FWVRLRSGSTAGQH
+1862 FWVRLRSGSTAGQQ
-1876 QFKPPLTNTRE
+1876 QFKPPLNNTRE
-1887 AVSNWSV
+1887 AANNWSV

>member
-1 MANLKPNTL
+1 
-10 HVDSL
+10 
-15 SPRQRS
+15 
-21 LSSGLSSACSS
+21 
-32 GSISPVP
+32 
-39 IIPIISISR
+39 
-48 DGDDSETES
+48 
-57 EIDTEPAR
+57 
-65 IFHRRMSTN
+65 
-74 IKRNNNLAAIIKE
+74 
-87 GYLLKHAWSF
+87 
-97 QRWRRRYFRLKRNH
+97 
-111 LYYAKDSKCDV
+111 
-122 FDEIDLSELCYFECS
+122 
-137 IKNVNHSFQII
+137 
-148 TPTRSLVLCAD
+148 
-159 SRRDMEDWLGSLKTA
+159 MEDWLGSLKSA
-174 TAPQR
+174 SIPPR
-179 PRGDSFLIDQHDI
+179 SRGDSFFIEQHDI
-192 LSNHHHWYATSH
+192 FANHHHWYATSH

-254 GKDIIEQPDGSII
+254 GKDIIEDQNGSIV

-277 PVSAICAVCKKT
+277 PVSATCAVCKKT

-304 RDTVH
+304 RTTVH
-309 VACRPQMAIAC
+309 VACRPHVAIAC
-320 PIGPAKLS
+320 PLGPAKLS
-328 VVPPTSVHS
+328 VVPPTCVHS
-337 ISTDDAW
+337 IGNDDSW
-344 DVVSPKGNFSP
+344 DVASPKGNFSP

-388 ISTGPSLGLRL
+388 ISTGPGLGLRL

-423 IDRFNMHK
+423 IDRFSMHK
-431 QCQVAVMPLG
+431 QCQVAVLPLG

-459 THLPQILERY
+459 AHLPQILERY
-469 ESASTKMLDRWS
+469 ETASTKMLDRWS
-481 IMVFEKAIS
+481 IMVFEKAVS
-490 VPKLPKMSITTEQEA
+490 VHPKMPKMSLSSEQEA
-505 LLTSMVTSANHHLRF
+505 LLTGMVTAANENLRSIVETDDLPTLMSA
-520 IVDTNDTQTL
+520 TKTL
-530 ISSTRSLCDTVD
+530 CETI
-542 ELVSR
+542 
-547 ICAHHKDDEQLT
+547 DDLLERMCEHRKEDDQLT
-559 VKCDILRQK
+559 LKCDILRQK
-568 LAMLLDALQ
+568 VNMLLDALK
-577 EEEMGAHSGD
+577 EEETGSHNGD
-587 DLVAT
+587 DLLST
-592 IRSLISRGVSSTMS
+592 INSIIAKSAPNSPILTASSSSL
-606 ARPSFLSP
+606 LNP
-614 NISIEKTEKDNIN
+614 NISIEKNEKDQLNLK
-627 TNERRNSRSLRSS
+627 ERRNSRSLRGN
-640 EKEALQSRAN
+640 EREALQSRAN
-650 SVKRAIY
+650 SVKRAMY

-673 KLSITPFEALK
+673 RLSVTPFEALK
-684 IPINNSGESTPC
+684 IPTTTSSDSTPC
-696 SSPLPIIPP
+696 TSPLPIIPP

-711 TMETSRLTCISPLP
+711 TMESSRLTCISPLP
-725 DTRRDSVDETFFNSI
+725 DTRRESMDEHFFNTIS
-740 NLPAP
+740 LPVP

-753 SSGVPEVIQELEE
+753 SSGVPEVIQEQEE
-766 GANGEKVYHISR
+766 NGNGHVETTYRRTR

-786 IDDAGNRLSPGSDA
+786 IDDAGNRLSPGSEGA
-800 GDNTPTERKVDFL
+800 STPTERNFL
-813 RVPIMTS
+813 TVPILTS
-820 EPIVDPLSDYRPI
+820 DHLVDPLSEFRPI
-833 EVFERTYYMTR
+833 EVFERNYYMSKQ
-844 ELDKDKE
+844 LDKDKE
-851 RNASIQKDCEKED
+851 QEEGHQGKRVTISGE
-864 VDTNEK
+864 
-870 CEPLQP
+870 
-876 QPALVHTCNLQVPG
+876 ALVHTCDLQVPSI
-890 VVVTPHSQNVYTSA
+890 VVSPKDACNVYTSDNI
-904 SLTIIDTD
+904 TIIDTD
-912 AQANTEQSSSEDLG
+912 GNTEQSSEEEFQ
-926 GEASDVLSAISNE
+926 GEPSDVLSAISNE

-948 DKPEPGHSLGDILQ
+948 DKQEPPLTGYQLGDILQ
-962 NLDASNFTH
+962 NLDSNEFTH

-976 TSDETEAMHGESL
+976 TSDETENIPGESL

-997 GHDITNALQ
+997 GHDITYALQ

-1015 TLCSEHA
+1015 LMCSERA
-1022 GPSKPPRK
+1022 AVPPPKPARAK
-1030 KSMSALTQS
+1030 QTA
-1039 KTHPRRRNSSPPRRA
+1039 RRGSSPPRIPR
-1054 QLARMDSD
+1054 LDRMDSD

-1091 YCSLAQFV
+1091 FCSLAQFV
-1099 EGNDIARQSFK
+1099 EGSDIARQSFK
-1110 RHKKRISLKNFKA
+1110 RPKKRSSLKQTKQ
-1123 TTTTIVSQQ
+1123 TTSTLVSQQ
-1132 QLMLDCNSNSDNNND
+1132 QHSLDEV
-1147 NDQGNTN
+1147 TV
-1154 EEAGT
+1154 AT
-1159 PTNTAL
+1159 TAI
-1165 TIVYPNLTTTTMTTT
+1165 TSSVHTLTTT
-1180 SDELDELSTETA
+1180 SGHQSEDDLSTATA
-1192 IKIEINDTE
+1192 IRIEVSD
-1201 RSTMCTAI
+1201 
-1209 STTTATTTSTTKP
+1209 TTTSTSCLK
-1222 LESALVTSTSPT
+1222 SSP
-1234 KRSGHG
+1234 KKSIPG
-1240 QDISVVVRPPTPLR
+1240 QDVKRITFDDSCKKESFDDVTPHHPQISVVVRPPTPLR
-1254 GDSIK
+1254 GDAIR
-1259 PAKSSSSSI
+1259 PLNPDACSSL
-1268 LAASS
+1268 LAIR
-1273 CLLGVRTLNS
+1273 VP

-1293 PSLAV
+1293 TSLTV
-1298 REYDKDK
+1298 REFDKDK

-1317 TLDPEHTRFLSSSP
+1317 SLDPEHNRFLNSSP

-1341 LFKKKPQKY
+1341 LFK
-1350 NTKRTYGLFNVRFFV
+1350 
-1365 VAEPDIRLATLAL
+1365 
-1378 IRPLIPLPNEAL
+1378 PNEAL
-1390 PNLQTL
+1390 PNLQNF
-1396 KGSKSSLF
+1396 KGSKASLF
-1404 MGSSLFGFEHFSGGD
+1404 TGSSLFGFDHFGTGPE
-1419 KDDKSGRDKEKTPT
+1419 KEDKEKKDKTPT
-1433 EEANRKLPI
+1433 EENRKLPI
-1442 INPLVR
+1442 INPIVK
-1448 LPNWPTLANGTGF
+1448 LPNWPNLTGGGSGF

-1526 RARNYMWYGV
+1526 RAKNYIWYGV

-1560 QRIPLPELQGI
+1560 QRIPLPSLQGI

-1581 GTNFWGNSTK
+1581 GTNFWGNSK
-1591 KEEIFLQPSFDDRVL
+1591 KDDIFLAPSFDDRIL

-1668 RVQMLCRNRSLEVSL
+1668 RVQMLCRNRNLEASL

-1695 SIQRETSST
+1695 SIQRDHSST
-1704 ASEHAISTDE
+1704 ASEHATSTDE

-1727 IEAVSSLV
+1727 IEAVSSLI

-1742 ISHPAL
+1742 ISHPTL
-1748 QHDLYEVAC
+1748 RHDLYAVAC
-1757 RASEALESIHPQG
+1757 RAQDALESIHPQG

-1777 LRTKLVEVIDSS
+1777 LRTNLVEVIDSS

-1794 DACVLLRD
+1794 DACTLLRD
-1802 RGHSLILREDLET
+1802 RGHSLILREDLES

-1823 MEMELKKCSVQKCI
+1823 MEMELKKCSVQKCV

-1853 SDGRRKSRP
+1853 GDGRRKSRA
-1862 FWVRLRSGSTAGQH
+1862 FWTRLRSGSTAGQN

-1911 SFLKNDIR
+1911 SFLRNDIR

-1929 DLKDLGVVKVGH
+1929 DLKDLGVIKVGH
-1941 VKRILQAIKDLSEN
+1941 VKRILQAIKDMNDN

>member
-10 HVDSL
+10 HVDNH
-15 SPRQRS
+15 SPRTHS

-39 IIPIISISR
+39 IIPIIAISR
-48 DGDDSETES
+48 DGDESESES
-57 EIDTEPAR
+57 EIETEPAR
-65 IFHRRMSTN
+65 IFHRRMST
-74 IKRNNNLAAIIKE
+74 KRNNNLASIIKE
-87 GYLLKHAWSF
+87 GFLLKHTWSF
-97 QRWRRRYFRLKRNH
+97 QRWRRRYFRLKRNL
-111 LYYAKDSKCDV
+111 LYYAKDAKCDV

-159 SRRDMEDWLGSLKTA
+159 SRRDMDDWLGSLKMA

-277 PVSAICAVCKKT
+277 PVSSMCAVCKKT

-344 DVVSPKGNFSP
+344 DVASPKGNFSP

-490 VPKLPKMSITTEQEA
+490 VPKIPKMSITTEQEA
-505 LLTSMVTSANHHLRF
+505 LLTGMVTTANHHLRF
-520 IVDTNDTQTL
+520 IVETNETQTL
-530 ISSTRSLCDTVD
+530 ISSTRTLCDTVD
-542 ELVSR
+542 ELVTR
-547 ICAHHKDDEQLT
+547 ICDHHKDDEQLT
-559 VKCDILRQK
+559 LKCDILRQK
-568 LAMLLDALQ
+568 LNMLLDALQ
-577 EEEMGAHSGD
+577 EEEMGTHSGD
-587 DLVAT
+587 DLIAT
-592 IRSLISRGVSSTMS
+592 IRSLIIRGVPSSTG
-606 ARPSFLSP
+606 ARPSFLNP
-614 NISIEKTEKDNIN
+614 NISIEKNEKDHIN
-627 TNERRNSRSLRSS
+627 SKERRNSRSLRSS

-684 IPINNSGESTPC
+684 IPVNSGDSTPC
-696 SSPLPIIPP
+696 TSPLPIIPP

-725 DTRRDSVDETFFNSI
+725 DTRRDSVDENFFNSI

-753 SSGVPEVIQELEE
+753 SSGVPEVIQEMEE
-766 GANGEKVYHISR
+766 GANGETIYRIGR

-786 IDDAGNRLSPGSDA
+786 IDDAGNRLSPSSDG

-813 RVPIMTS
+813 RVPIITG

-844 ELDKDKE
+844 ELDKDKDKDKDKEKE
-851 RNASIQKDCEKED
+851 RQKDGGSDASSVIDCEK
-864 VDTNEK
+864 VGNINFTEK
-870 CEPLQP
+870 LETSQP
-876 QPALVHTCNLQVPG
+876 QNALVHTCNLQVPG
-890 VVVTPHSQNVYTSA
+890 IVVTPNSQNVYTSA

-912 AQANTEQSSSEDLG
+912 AQTNTEQSSSEDMG

-948 DKPEPGHSLGDILQ
+948 DKPESGQTLGDILQ

-976 TSDETEAMHGESL
+976 TSDETEAMPGESL

-1022 GPSKPPRK
+1022 GPPKPPRK
-1030 KSMSALTQS
+1030 KSMSALTQL
-1039 KTHPRRRNSSPPRRA
+1039 KAHPIRRNSSPPRMAR
-1054 QLARMDSD
+1054 LARMDSD

-1091 YCSLAQFV
+1091 FCSLAQFV

-1110 RHKKRISLKNFKA
+1110 RPKKRISLKKLKPS
-1123 TTTTIVSQQ
+1123 TTIVSQQ
-1132 QLMLDCNSNSDNNND
+1132 QLMLDGNSNNND
-1147 NDQGNTN
+1147 NISNNDGNSN
-1154 EEAGT
+1154 EEMVT
-1159 PTNTAL
+1159 PTNSSVSRA
-1165 TIVYPNLTTTTMTTT
+1165 YPYMTMTSP
-1180 SDELDELSTETA
+1180 SDELDELSTQTA
-1192 IKIEINDTE
+1192 IKIEINDVETTIH
-1201 RSTMCTAI
+1201 STTT
-1209 STTTATTTSTTKP
+1209 TTTATTSATKP
-1222 LESALVTSTSPT
+1222 LESAMASSTSPT
-1234 KRSGHG
+1234 KKSGHG
-1240 QDISVVVRPPTPLR
+1240 QDVKRITFDESCKKESFDDVNPNYPQISVVVRPPTPLR
-1254 GDSIK
+1254 GDSVK
-1259 PAKSSSSSI
+1259 PTTSSSSI
-1268 LAASS
+1268 LTTPSG
-1273 CLLGVRTLNS
+1273 LLGVRSLNS

-1293 PSLAV
+1293 PSLSV
-1298 REYDKDK
+1298 REFDKDK

-1317 TLDPEHTRFLSSSP
+1317 TLDPEHARFLSSSP

-1341 LFKKKPQKY
+1341 LFK
-1350 NTKRTYGLFNVRFFV
+1350 
-1365 VAEPDIRLATLAL
+1365 
-1378 IRPLIPLPNEAL
+1378 PNEAL

-1404 MGSSLFGFEHFSGGD
+1404 MGSTLFGFEHFNAGD
-1419 KDDKSGRDKEKTPT
+1419 KEEKPGKDKEKTPT
-1433 EEANRKLPI
+1433 EEPNRKLPI
-1442 INPLVR
+1442 INPIVR
-1448 LPNWPTLANGTGF
+1448 LPNWPNLTSGSGF

-1581 GTNFWGNSTK
+1581 GTNFWGSSTK
-1591 KEEIFLQPSFDDRVL
+1591 KDDIFLSPSFDDRVL

-1683 KTWQE
+1683 KSWQE

-1695 SIQRETSST
+1695 SIQRDASST

-1794 DACVLLRD
+1794 DACTLLRD

-1853 SDGRRKSRP
+1853 SDGRRKSRA
-1862 FWVRLRSGSTAGQH
+1862 FWGRLRSGSTAGQQ

-1887 AVSNWSV
+1887 AANNWSV

-1941 VKRILQAIKDLSEN
+1941 VKRILQAIKDLCEN

>member
-1 MANLKPNTL
+1 
-10 HVDSL
+10 
-15 SPRQRS
+15 
-21 LSSGLSSACSS
+21 
-32 GSISPVP
+32 
-39 IIPIISISR
+39 
-48 DGDDSETES
+48 
-57 EIDTEPAR
+57 
-65 IFHRRMSTN
+65 
-74 IKRNNNLAAIIKE
+74 
-87 GYLLKHAWSF
+87 
-97 QRWRRRYFRLKRNH
+97 
-111 LYYAKDSKCDV
+111 
-122 FDEIDLSELCYFECS
+122 
-137 IKNVNHSFQII
+137 
-148 TPTRSLVLCAD
+148 
-159 SRRDMEDWLGSLKTA
+159 MEDWLGSLKTA

-277 PVSAICAVCKKT
+277 PVSAVCAVCKKT

-490 VPKLPKMSITTEQEA
+490 IPKVPKMSITTEQEA
-505 LLTSMVTSANHHLRF
+505 MITGMVTSANQHLRY

-530 ISSTRSLCDTVD
+530 LSSTRLLCDIVD
-542 ELVSR
+542 ELISR
-547 ICAHHKDDEQLT
+547 IIEHHRDDEPLAI
-559 VKCDILRQK
+559 KCDILKQK
-568 LAMLLDALQ
+568 LTMLLDALQ
-577 EEEMGAHSGD
+577 EEETGAHSGD
-587 DLVAT
+587 DLIAT
-592 IRSLISRGVSSTMS
+592 IRTLIARGTPTS
-606 ARPSFLSP
+606 AGATTPRPSLLHP
-614 NISIEKTEKDNIN
+614 NISIEKTEKDHIN
-627 TNERRNSRSLRSS
+627 SKERRNSRSLRSS
-640 EKEALQSRAN
+640 EKEALQCRAN

-684 IPINNSGESTPC
+684 IPTNISSDSTPC

-711 TMETSRLTCISPLP
+711 TMETSQLTCISPLP
-725 DTRRDSVDETFFNSI
+725 DTRRDSVDENFFNSI
-740 NLPAP
+740 SLPAP

-753 SSGVPEVIQELEE
+753 SSGVPEVIQEMEE
-766 GANGEKVYHISR
+766 GANGETIYRMGR

-786 IDDAGNRLSPGSDA
+786 IDDAGNRLSPTAEG
-800 GDNTPTERKVDFL
+800 GETTPTERKVDFL
-813 RVPIMTS
+813 RVPIITG
-820 EPIVDPLSDYRPI
+820 EHIVDPLSDYRPI

-844 ELDKDKE
+844 EMDRDKE
-851 RNASIQKDCEKED
+851 RKAEAGSDVSSLIDCEKENG
-864 VDTNEK
+864 TGNEK
-870 CEPLQP
+870 FEMQ
-876 QPALVHTCNLQVPG
+876 QQQALVHTCNLQVPG
-890 VVVTPHSQNVYTSA
+890 IVVTPKPQNVYTSA
-904 SLTIIDTD
+904 SITIIDTD
-912 AQANTEQSSSEDLG
+912 AQTNTEQSSSEELAN
-926 GEASDVLSAISNE
+926 EASDVLSAISNE

-948 DKPEPGHSLGDILQ
+948 DKPETNQTLGDIIQ

-976 TSDETEAMHGESL
+976 TSDETEAMPGESL

-1006 DNTITDDTT
+1006 DNTFTDDTT

-1022 GPSKPPRK
+1022 GPPKPPRK
-1030 KSMSALTQS
+1030 KSLSALTHTQ
-1039 KTHPRRRNSSPPRRA
+1039 THPRRRNSSPPRMAR
-1054 QLARMDSD
+1054 LARMDSD
-1062 DNPQQFGFENI
+1062 ENPQQFGFENI

-1091 YCSLAQFV
+1091 FCSLAQFV

-1110 RHKKRISLKNFKA
+1110 QLNF
-1123 TTTTIVSQQ
+1123 
-1132 QLMLDCNSNSDNNND
+1132 
-1147 NDQGNTN
+1147 
-1154 EEAGT
+1154 EEATT
-1159 PTNTAL
+1159 PTNSPQTYTSLTTTATSDEL
-1165 TIVYPNLTTTTMTTT
+1165 DEVSMQTAIRIEINDLENAMHTNTTTTTMTTT
-1180 SDELDELSTETA
+1180 SS
-1192 IKIEINDTE
+1192 IH
-1201 RSTMCTAI
+1201 
-1209 STTTATTTSTTKP
+1209 KP
-1222 LESALVTSTSPT
+1222 LESALASTTSPT
-1234 KRSGHG
+1234 KKSGHG
-1240 QDISVVVRPPTPLR
+1240 QDVKRITFDESCKKESFDDVNPNYPQISVVVRPPTPLR
-1254 GDSIK
+1254 GDSVK
-1259 PAKSSSSSI
+1259 A
-1268 LAASS
+1268 AASLTAAS
-1273 CLLGVRTLNS
+1273 GLLGVRALNA

-1293 PSLAV
+1293 PGLTV
-1298 REYDKDK
+1298 REFDKDK

-1311 FNPNYL
+1311 FNPNML
-1317 TLDPEHTRFLSSSP
+1317 TLDPEHARFLSNSP

-1341 LFKKKPQKY
+1341 LFKKKEKKII
-1350 NTKRTYGLFNVRFFV
+1350 TKRAYGLFSVRFFV

-1396 KGSKSSLF
+1396 KGSSSKTSLF
-1404 MGSSLFGFEHFSGGD
+1404 MGSTLFGYEHFGGASD
-1419 KDDKSGRDKEKTPT
+1419 KDEKPGKDKEKEKTLM
-1433 EEANRKLPI
+1433 EETNRKLPI
-1442 INPLVR
+1442 INPIVR
-1448 LPNWPTLANGTGF
+1448 LPNWPNLTNGTGF
-1461 ISKCLLANADTLC
+1461 ISKCLMANADTLC

-1581 GTNFWGNSTK
+1581 GTNFWGSSTK
-1591 KEEIFLQPSFDDRVL
+1591 KDDIFLPPSFDDRVL

-1668 RVQMLCRNRSLEVSL
+1668 RVQMLCRNRSLELSL
-1683 KTWQE
+1683 KSWQE

-1695 SIQRETSST
+1695 SIQRDASST

-1770 KLLEGPS
+1770 KLLEGPT

-1794 DACVLLRD
+1794 DACTLLRD

-1853 SDGRRKSRP
+1853 ADGRRKSRP
-1862 FWVRLRSGSTAGQH
+1862 FWVRLRSGSTAGQQ

-1887 AVSNWSV
+1887 AANNWSV

-1900 LETMQLSEYVD
+1900 LETMQLAEYVD

-1941 VKRILQAIKDLSEN
+1941 VKRILQAIKDLSDT

>member
-1 MANLKPNTL
+1 MAHLKLDTL
-10 HVDSL
+10 RVERGPR
-15 SPRQRS
+15 SPRRS
-21 LSSGLSSACSS
+21 SPSSGRSSACSS

-39 IIPIISISR
+39 IIPIIAISH
-48 DGDDSETES
+48 DGDESESES
-57 EIDTEPAR
+57 EIETEPAR
-65 IFHRRMSTN
+65 LFQRRMST
-74 IKRNNNLAAIIKE
+74 KCSNNLAAIIKE
-87 GYLLKHAWSF
+87 GFLLKHTWSF
-97 QRWRRRYFRLKRNH
+97 QRWRRRYFRLKRNM
-111 LYYAKDSKCDV
+111 LFYSKDEKCDV
-122 FDEIDLSELCYFECS
+122 FDEIDLSDLCYFECG

-148 TPTRSLVLCAD
+148 TPTRSLVLCAE
-159 SRRDMEDWLGSLKTA
+159 SRREMEDWLGSLKTA

-179 PRGDSFLIDQHDI
+179 PRGDSFLIEQHDI

-241 AIANCKWTTLATV
+241 SIANCKWTTLASV
-254 GKDIIEQPDGSII
+254 GKDIIEQADGII

-277 PVSAICAVCKKT
+277 PVSSVCAVCKKT

-304 RDTVH
+304 RATVH
-309 VACRPQMAIAC
+309 VACRPQMAVAC

-344 DVVSPKGNFSP
+344 DVASPKGNFSP

-481 IMVFEKAIS
+481 IMVFEKAIA
-490 VPKLPKMSITTEQEA
+490 VPKTPKMSITTEQEA
-505 LLTSMVTSANHHLRF
+505 LLTGMVTSANHHLRF
-520 IVDTNDTQTL
+520 IVETNDTQTL
-530 ISSTRSLCDTVD
+530 ISSTRNLCDTVD
-542 ELVSR
+542 DLVAR
-547 ICAHHKDDEQLT
+547 ISEHHKEDEQLA
-559 VKCDILRQK
+559 VKCDILKQK
-568 LAMLLDALQ
+568 LNMLLDALQ

-587 DLVAT
+587 DLIAT
-592 IRSLISRGVSSTMS
+592 IRSLIARSIPLTPGTS
-606 ARPSFLSP
+606 ASLLNP
-614 NISIEKTEKDNIN
+614 NISIEKNEKDQIN
-627 TNERRNSRSLRSS
+627 SKERRNSRSLRSS
-640 EKEALQSRAN
+640 EKEALQCRAN

-684 IPINNSGESTPC
+684 LPTTNSGESTPC

-725 DTRRDSVDETFFNSI
+725 DTRRDSVDESFFNSI
-740 NLPAP
+740 SLPAP

-753 SSGVPEVIQELEE
+753 SSGVEVIQEIEE
-766 GANGEKVYHISR
+766 GANGETVYRRSR
-778 LSLSGGAN
+778 MSLSGGAN
-786 IDDAGNRLSPGSDA
+786 IDDAGNRLSPSSD
-800 GDNTPTERKVDFL
+800 GGENTPTDRKVDFL
-813 RVPIMTS
+813 RVPILTG

-844 ELDKDKE
+844 EMDKDKD
-851 RNASIQKDCEKED
+851 KDKDKDLDKEKDVEKED
-864 VDTNEK
+864 SMPTEK
-870 CEPLQP
+870 Q
-876 QPALVHTCNLQVPG
+876 ALVHTCNLQVPG
-890 VVVTPHSQNVYTSA
+890 IVVTPNSQNVYTSA

-912 AQANTEQSSSEDLG
+912 AQTTTEQSSSDDLG

-948 DKPEPGHSLGDILQ
+948 DKQDAGQTLGDIIQ

-976 TSDETEAMHGESL
+976 TSDETEAMPGESI

-997 GHDITNALQ
+997 GHDITYALQ
-1006 DNTITDDTT
+1006 DSTLTDDTT
-1015 TLCSEHA
+1015 TLCSEHM
-1022 GPSKPPRK
+1022 GPAKPPRK
-1030 KSMSALTQS
+1030 KSLNALGHS
-1039 KTHPRRRNSSPPRRA
+1039 HSGVHPRRRNSSPPRMPR
-1054 QLARMDSD
+1054 LARMESD

-1073 VFEIDNRCDDQKI
+1073 VFEIDNRCDDQKM

-1110 RHKKRISLKNFKA
+1110 
-1123 TTTTIVSQQ
+1123 
-1132 QLMLDCNSNSDNNND
+1132 LMLDQHRSSDNDNGNGNGIRNDSNND
-1147 NDQGNTN
+1147 NDDPDALQ
-1154 EEAGT
+1154 T
-1159 PTNTAL
+1159 PTNNPA
-1165 TIVYPNLTTTTMTTT
+1165 NLLATT
-1180 SDELDELSTETA
+1180 SEDELSTQTA
-1192 IKIEINDTE
+1192 IKIEIQDVD
-1201 RSTMCTAI
+1201 
-1209 STTTATTTSTTKP
+1209 ATVRNATIHGNSNSILT
-1222 LESALVTSTSPT
+1222 TSTSPT
-1234 KRSGHG
+1234 KKSGHG
-1240 QDISVVVRPPTPLR
+1240 QDVKRITFDESCKKESFDDVNPNYPQISVVVRPPTPLR
-1254 GDSIK
+1254 GDSVK
-1259 PAKSSSSSI
+1259 PSGSGAGALLPGGAMSGGAMSMSVSMACSG
-1268 LAASS
+1268 
-1273 CLLGVRTLNS
+1273 LLGVRAMNA

-1293 PSLAV
+1293 PGLAV
-1298 REYDKDK
+1298 REFDKDK

-1311 FNPNYL
+1311 FNPNQL
-1317 TLDPEHTRFLSSSP
+1317 TLDPEHARFLSSSP

-1341 LFKKKPQKY
+1341 LFK
-1350 NTKRTYGLFNVRFFV
+1350 
-1365 VAEPDIRLATLAL
+1365 
-1378 IRPLIPLPNEAL
+1378 PNEAL

-1404 MGSSLFGFEHFSGGD
+1404 MGSTLFGFDHFAAGD
-1419 KDDKSGRDKEKTPT
+1419 KDKEEKAGKDKEKTPT
-1433 EEANRKLPI
+1433 EETNRKLPI

-1448 LPNWPTLANGTGF
+1448 LPNWPNLANGGGF

-1581 GTNFWGNSTK
+1581 GTNFWGSSK
-1591 KEEIFLQPSFDDRVL
+1591 KDDIFLPPSFDDRVL

-1668 RVQMLCRNRSLEVSL
+1668 RVQMLCRNRSLELSL
-1683 KTWQE
+1683 KSWQE

-1695 SIQRETSST
+1695 SIQRDASST
-1704 ASEHAISTDE
+1704 ASEHAASTDE

-1794 DACVLLRD
+1794 DACTLLRD

-1853 SDGRRKSRP
+1853 PDGRRKSRP
-1862 FWVRLRSGSTAGQH
+1862 FWVRLRSGSTAGQ
-1876 QFKPPLTNTRE
+1876 QAFKPPLTNTRE
-1887 AVSNWSV
+1887 AANNWSV

>member
-1 MANLKPNTL
+1 MAHLKLDTL
-10 HVDSL
+10 QVA
-15 SPRQRS
+15 SPRSPRSGRS
-21 LSSGLSSACSS
+21 LSSGRSSGCSS
-32 GSISPVP
+32 GSLSPVP

-48 DGDDSETES
+48 DGDDTES
-57 EIDTEPAR
+57 ESEIETEPAR
-65 IFHRRMSTN
+65 LFQRRMST
-74 IKRNNNLAAIIKE
+74 KRNNNLSAIIKE
-87 GYLLKHAWSF
+87 GFLLKHTWSF
-97 QRWRRRYFRLKRNH
+97 QRWRRRYFRLKRNN
-111 LYYAKDSKCDV
+111 LFYAKDEKCDV
-122 FDEIDLSELCYFECS
+122 FDEIDLSDLCYFECG

-148 TPTRSLVLCAD
+148 TPTRSLVLCAE
-159 SRRDMEDWLGSLKTA
+159 SRREMEDWLGSLKTA

-179 PRGDSFLIDQHDI
+179 PRGDSFLIEQHDI

-241 AIANCKWTTLATV
+241 SIANCKWTTLASV
-254 GKDIIEQPDGSII
+254 GKDIIEQADGII

-277 PVSAICAVCKKT
+277 PVSAVCAVCKKT

-304 RDTVH
+304 RATCH
-309 VACRPQMAIAC
+309 VACRPQMAVAC

-344 DVVSPKGNFSP
+344 DVASPRGNFSP

-481 IMVFEKAIS
+481 IMVFEKAIA
-490 VPKLPKMSITTEQEA
+490 VPKIPKMSITTEQEA
-505 LLTSMVTSANHHLRF
+505 MLTGMVTSANHHLRF
-520 IVDTNDTQTL
+520 IVETNDTQTL
-530 ISSTRSLCDTVD
+530 ITSTRNLCDTVD
-542 ELVSR
+542 DLVGR
-547 ICAHHKDDEQLT
+547 ISEHHKEDEQLS
-559 VKCDILRQK
+559 VKCDILKQK
-568 LAMLLDALQ
+568 LNMLLDALQ
-577 EEEMGAHSGD
+577 EEEMGAHNGD
-587 DLVAT
+587 DLIAT
-592 IRSLISRGVSSTMS
+592 IRSLIARSIPSTPG
-606 ARPSFLSP
+606 ANPSLLNP
-614 NISIEKTEKDNIN
+614 NISIEKTEKDQIN
-627 TNERRNSRSLRSS
+627 SKERRNSRSLRSS
-640 EKEALQSRAN
+640 EKEALQCRAN

-673 KLSITPFEALK
+673 KLSITPFESLK
-684 IPINNSGESTPC
+684 LPTNTSGDSTPC
-696 SSPLPIIPP
+696 GSPLPIIPP

-725 DTRRDSVDETFFNSI
+725 DTRRDSVDESFFNSI

-753 SSGVPEVIQELEE
+753 SSGVDVIQEIEE
-766 GANGEKVYHISR
+766 GANGETVYR
-778 LSLSGGAN
+778 MGRMSLSGGAN
-786 IDDAGNRLSPGSDA
+786 IDDAGNRLSPSSDG
-800 GDNTPTERKVDFL
+800 GDNTPTDRKVDFL
-813 RVPIMTS
+813 RVPILTG
-820 EPIVDPLSDYRPI
+820 EPLVDPLSNYRPV

-844 ELDKDKE
+844 EMDNAKDKE
-851 RNASIQKDCEKED
+851 KERLLSQESSILDVEKED
-864 VDTNEK
+864 NMLTEK
-870 CEPLQP
+870 QT
-876 QPALVHTCNLQVPG
+876 LVHTCNLQVPG
-890 VVVTPHSQNVYTSA
+890 IVVTPNSQNVYSSA

-912 AQANTEQSSSEDLG
+912 TAQTTTDQSSSDEMA

-948 DKPEPGHSLGDILQ
+948 DKQDAGQTLGDIIQ

-976 TSDETEAMHGESL
+976 TSDETEAMPGESI

-997 GHDITNALQ
+997 GHDITYALQ
-1006 DNTITDDTT
+1006 DTITDDTT
-1015 TLCSEHA
+1015 TLCSEHV
-1022 GPSKPPRK
+1022 GPPKPPRK
-1030 KSMSALTQS
+1030 KSLSALTHTQP
-1039 KTHPRRRNSSPPRRA
+1039 HPRRRNSSPPRMAR
-1054 QLARMDSD
+1054 LARMDSD

-1073 VFEIDNRCDDQKI
+1073 VFEIDNRCDDQKMK
-1086 REPPR
+1086 EPPR

-1110 RHKKRISLKNFKA
+1110 RPKKHTSLKKPKP
-1123 TTTTIVSQQ
+1123 TTTNEQSSNQQ
-1132 QLMLDCNSNSDNNND
+1132 QLMLMQRSNEGND
-1147 NDQGNTN
+1147 PANDKEDTDDIASVQ
-1154 EEAGT
+1154 T
-1159 PTNTAL
+1159 PTNVPRVAM
-1165 TIVYPNLTTTTMTTT
+1165 P
-1180 SDELDELSTETA
+1180 SSEDELSTQTA
-1192 IKIEINDTE
+1192 IKIEIHDVD
-1201 RSTMCTAI
+1201 STAVRNL
-1209 STTTATTTSTTKP
+1209 TSNMK
-1222 LESALVTSTSPT
+1222 STSPT
-1234 KRSGHG
+1234 KKSGHG
-1240 QDISVVVRPPTPLR
+1240 QDVKRITFDESCKKESFDDVNPNYPQISVVVRPPTPLR
-1254 GDSIK
+1254 GDCIK
-1259 PAKSSSSSI
+1259 PVAV
-1268 LAASS
+1268 AALSATS
-1273 CLLGVRTLNS
+1273 TGGSGGGMAMACTSLLGVRAMNA

-1293 PSLAV
+1293 PSSLAV
-1298 REYDKDK
+1298 REFDKDK

-1311 FNPNYL
+1311 FNPNQL
-1317 TLDPEHTRFLSSSP
+1317 TLDPEHARFLSSSP

-1341 LFKKKPQKY
+1341 LFK
-1350 NTKRTYGLFNVRFFV
+1350 
-1365 VAEPDIRLATLAL
+1365 
-1378 IRPLIPLPNEAL
+1378 PNEAL

-1404 MGSSLFGFEHFSGGD
+1404 MGSTLFGFDHFAAGD
-1419 KDDKSGRDKEKTPT
+1419 KDDKAGKDKEKTPT
-1433 EEANRKLPI
+1433 EETTRKLPI

-1448 LPNWPTLANGTGF
+1448 LPNWPNLANGGGF

-1581 GTNFWGNSTK
+1581 GTNFWGNTK
-1591 KEEIFLQPSFDDRVL
+1591 KDDIFLSPSFDDRVL

-1668 RVQMLCRNRSLEVSL
+1668 RVQMLCRNRSLELSL
-1683 KTWQE
+1683 KSWQE

-1695 SIQRETSST
+1695 SIQRDASST
-1704 ASEHAISTDE
+1704 ASEHAVSTDE

-1748 QHDLYEVAC
+1748 QHDLYCVAC

-1794 DACVLLRD
+1794 DACTLLRD

-1853 SDGRRKSRP
+1853 PDGRRKSRP
-1862 FWVRLRSGSTAGQH
+1862 FWVRLRSGSTAGQQ
-1876 QFKPPLTNTRE
+1876 QFKVPINNTRE
-1887 AVSNWSV
+1887 AANNWSV

>member
-1 MANLKPNTL
+1 MSNFLKPNTL

-15 SPRQRS
+15 SPRHRS
-21 LSSGLSSACSS
+21 LSSGLSSGLSSACSS
-32 GSISPVP
+32 GSVSPVP
-39 IIPIISISR
+39 IIPIIAISRIR
-48 DGDDSETES
+48 DGDESESES
-57 EIDTEPAR
+57 EIELEPAR
-65 IFHRRMSTN
+65 IFHRRMSIN
-74 IKRNNNLAAIIKE
+74 NSGNNKRSTNLASIIKE
-87 GYLLKHAWSF
+87 GYLLKHTWSF

-111 LYYAKDSKCDV
+111 LYYAKDAKCDV

-148 TPTRSLVLCAD
+148 TPTRSVVLCAD
-159 SRRDMEDWLGSLKTA
+159 SRRDMEDWLGSLKAA

-179 PRGDSFLIDQHDI
+179 PRGDSILIDQHDI

-277 PVSAICAVCKKT
+277 PVSSICAVCKKT

-344 DVVSPKGNFSP
+344 DVASPKGNFSP

-490 VPKLPKMSITTEQEA
+490 VPKIPKMSITTEQEA
-505 LLTSMVTSANHHLRF
+505 VLTGMVTAANQHLRL
-520 IVDTNDTQTL
+520 IVETNDTQTL
-530 ISSTRSLCDTVD
+530 ISSTRNLCDTID
-542 ELVSR
+542 DLVSR
-547 ICAHHKDDEQLT
+547 IFEHHKDDEQLA
-559 VKCDILRQK
+559 VKCDILKQK
-568 LAMLLDALQ
+568 LTMLLDALQ
-577 EEEMGAHSGD
+577 EEEIGAHSGD
-587 DLVAT
+587 DLIAT
-592 IRSLISRGVSSTMS
+592 IRSLIARSVPSTNS
-606 ARPSFLSP
+606 ARPSLLNP
-614 NISIEKTEKDNIN
+614 NISIEKTEKDHIN
-627 TNERRNSRSLRSS
+627 LKERRSSRSLRSS
-640 EKEALQSRAN
+640 EKEALQCRAN

-684 IPINNSGESTPC
+684 IPTNSGESTPC

-725 DTRRDSVDETFFNSI
+725 DTRRDSVDENFFNSI

-766 GANGEKVYHISR
+766 GANGETIYRIGR

-786 IDDAGNRLSPGSDA
+786 IDDAGNRLSPVSDG
-800 GDNTPTERKVDFL
+800 GDNSPIDRKLDFL
-813 RVPIMTS
+813 RVPIITS
-820 EPIVDPLSDYRPI
+820 DSIVDPLSDYRPI
-833 EVFERTYYMTR
+833 EVFERTYYMAR
-844 ELDKDKE
+844 ELDKDKDKE
-851 RNASIQKDCEKED
+851 RKQDVVLDGEKEED
-864 VDTNEK
+864 AGVNEK
-870 CEPLQP
+870 CEEQTLHP
-876 QPALVHTCNLQVPG
+876 QNTLVHTCNLQVPG
-890 VVVTPHSQNVYTSA
+890 IVVTPQSQNVYTSD
-904 SLTIIDTD
+904 SITIIDTD
-912 AQANTEQSSSEDLG
+912 QQSNTLQEQSSSEELG
-926 GEASDVLSAISNE
+926 CDASDVLSAISNE

-948 DKPEPGHSLGDILQ
+948 DKAETGHTLGDIIQ

-976 TSDETEAMHGESL
+976 TSDETEAMPGESL

-1015 TLCSEHA
+1015 TLCSEHM
-1022 GPSKPPRK
+1022 GPPKPPRK
-1030 KSMSALTQS
+1030 KSMSALS
-1039 KTHPRRRNSSPPRRA
+1039 KSQIHPRRRNSSPPRMAR
-1054 QLARMDSD
+1054 LARMDSD

-1073 VFEIDNRCDDQKI
+1073 VFEIDNRCDDQKM

-1110 RHKKRISLKNFKA
+1110 RPKKRISLKKLKE
-1123 TTTTIVSQQ
+1123 TTTATIVSQQ
-1132 QLMLDCNSNSDNNND
+1132 QLMLECNSNNNSNNNSNSNSNNNNH
-1147 NDQGNTN
+1147 NDGNSN
-1154 EEAGT
+1154 DEPET
-1159 PTNTAL
+1159 PTNTVITLAHSQ
-1165 TIVYPNLTTTTMTTT
+1165 LTTTST
-1180 SDELDELSTETA
+1180 SDELDELSTQTA
-1192 IKIEINDTE
+1192 IKIEIHDADS
-1201 RSTMCTAI
+1201 STMCT
-1209 STTTATTTSTTKP
+1209 TTATTKP
-1222 LESALVTSTSPT
+1222 LESAMASSTSPT
-1234 KRSGHG
+1234 KRSGLG
-1240 QDISVVVRPPTPLR
+1240 QDVKRITFDESCKKESFDDVNPNYPQISVVVRPPTPLR

-1259 PAKSSSSSI
+1259 PTPSSSSI
-1268 LAASS
+1268 LSS
-1273 CLLGVRTLNS
+1273 SLLGVRSLNS

-1317 TLDPEHTRFLSSSP
+1317 ALDPEHARFLSSSP

-1341 LFKKKPQKY
+1341 LFK
-1350 NTKRTYGLFNVRFFV
+1350 
-1365 VAEPDIRLATLAL
+1365 
-1378 IRPLIPLPNEAL
+1378 PNEAL

-1404 MGSSLFGFEHFSGGD
+1404 MGSTLFGFEHFS
-1419 KDDKSGRDKEKTPT
+1419 DKEERQGKDKERTPP
-1433 EEANRKLPI
+1433 EETSRKMPI
-1442 INPLVR
+1442 INPIVR
-1448 LPNWPTLANGTGF
+1448 LPNWPNLANGTGF

-1581 GTNFWGNSTK
+1581 GTNFWGSSTK
-1591 KEEIFLQPSFDDRVL
+1591 KDDIFLPPSFDDRVL

-1683 KTWQE
+1683 KSWQE

-1695 SIQRETSST
+1695 SIQRDASST
-1704 ASEHAISTDE
+1704 ASEHAVSTDD

-1794 DACVLLRD
+1794 DACTLLRD

-1862 FWVRLRSGSTAGQH
+1862 FWVRLRSGSTAGQQ
-1876 QFKPPLTNTRE
+1876 QFKPPMTNTRE
-1887 AVSNWSV
+1887 AANNWSV

>member
-1 MANLKPNTL
+1 MAHLKLDTL
-10 HVDSL
+10 HVA
-15 SPRQRS
+15 SPRSPRSGRS
-21 LSSGLSSACSS
+21 LSSLSGRSSGCSS
-32 GSISPVP
+32 GSLSPVP

-48 DGDDSETES
+48 DGDDTES
-57 EIDTEPAR
+57 ESEIETEPAR
-65 IFHRRMSTN
+65 LFQRRMST
-74 IKRNNNLAAIIKE
+74 KRNNNLSAIIKE
-87 GYLLKHAWSF
+87 GFLLKHTWSF
-97 QRWRRRYFRLKRNH
+97 QRWRRRYFRLKRNN
-111 LYYAKDSKCDV
+111 LFYAKDEKCDV
-122 FDEIDLSELCYFECS
+122 FDEIDLSDLCYFECG

-148 TPTRSLVLCAD
+148 TPTRSLVLCAE
-159 SRRDMEDWLGSLKTA
+159 SRREMEDWLGSLKTA

-179 PRGDSFLIDQHDI
+179 PRGDSFLIEQHDI

-241 AIANCKWTTLATV
+241 SIANCKWTTLASV
-254 GKDIIEQPDGSII
+254 GKDIIEQADGII

-277 PVSAICAVCKKT
+277 PVSAVCAVCKKT

-304 RDTVH
+304 RATCH
-309 VACRPQMAIAC
+309 VACRPQMAVAC

-344 DVVSPKGNFSP
+344 DVASPRGNFSP

-481 IMVFEKAIS
+481 IMVFEKAIA
-490 VPKLPKMSITTEQEA
+490 VPKIPKMSITTEQEA
-505 LLTSMVTSANHHLRF
+505 MLTGMVTSANHHLRF
-520 IVDTNDTQTL
+520 IVETNDTQTL
-530 ISSTRSLCDTVD
+530 ITSTRNLCDTVD
-542 ELVSR
+542 DLVSR
-547 ICAHHKDDEQLT
+547 ISEHHKEDEQLS
-559 VKCDILRQK
+559 VKCDILKQK
-568 LAMLLDALQ
+568 LNMLLDALQ

-587 DLVAT
+587 DLIAT
-592 IRSLISRGVSSTMS
+592 IRSLIARSIASTS
-606 ARPSFLSP
+606 GANPSLLNP
-614 NISIEKTEKDNIN
+614 NISIEKNEKDQIN
-627 TNERRNSRSLRSS
+627 SKERRNSRSLRSS
-640 EKEALQSRAN
+640 EKEALQCRAN

-673 KLSITPFEALK
+673 KLSITPFESLK
-684 IPINNSGESTPC
+684 LPTNTSGDSTPC
-696 SSPLPIIPP
+696 GSPLPIIPP

-725 DTRRDSVDETFFNSI
+725 DTRRDSVDESFFNSI

-753 SSGVPEVIQELEE
+753 SSGVDVIQEMEE
-766 GANGEKVYHISR
+766 GPNGETVYR
-778 LSLSGGAN
+778 MGRMSLSGGAN
-786 IDDAGNRLSPGSDA
+786 IDDAGNRLSPSSDA
-800 GDNTPTERKVDFL
+800 GDNTATDRKVDFL

-820 EPIVDPLSDYRPI
+820 EPLVDPLSDYRPV

-844 ELDKDKE
+844 ELDNAKDKE
-851 RNASIQKDCEKED
+851 KEMEKGKLLSQESSGTLDVEKED
-864 VDTNEK
+864 NMLTEK
-870 CEPLQP
+870 QA
-876 QPALVHTCNLQVPG
+876 ALVHTCNLQVPG
-890 VVVTPHSQNVYTSA
+890 IVVTPNSQNVYSSA

-912 AQANTEQSSSEDLG
+912 AQTTTDQSSSDEMA

-948 DKPEPGHSLGDILQ
+948 DKQDAGQTLGDIIQ

-976 TSDETEAMHGESL
+976 TSDETEAMPGESI

-997 GHDITNALQ
+997 GHDITYALQ
-1006 DNTITDDTT
+1006 DTITDDTT
-1015 TLCSEHA
+1015 TLCSEHM
-1022 GPSKPPRK
+1022 GPPKPPRK
-1030 KSMSALTQS
+1030 KSLSALSRTQ
-1039 KTHPRRRNSSPPRRA
+1039 THPRRRNSSPPRMAR
-1054 QLARMDSD
+1054 LARMDSD
-1062 DNPQQFGFENI
+1062 ENPQQFGFENI
-1073 VFEIDNRCDDQKI
+1073 VFEIDNRCDDQKM

-1110 RHKKRISLKNFKA
+1110 
-1123 TTTTIVSQQ
+1123 
-1132 QLMLDCNSNSDNNND
+1132 QLMQEQRSNNEGNNPNAAND
-1147 NDQGNTN
+1147 NEDNADTDMAAMQ
-1154 EEAGT
+1154 T
-1159 PTNTAL
+1159 PTNVPQPQYVAM
-1165 TIVYPNLTTTTMTTT
+1165 PHT
-1180 SDELDELSTETA
+1180 SEDELSTQTA
-1192 IKIEINDTE
+1192 IKIEIHDVD
-1201 RSTMCTAI
+1201 STVTGVRNL
-1209 STTTATTTSTTKP
+1209 TSNMK
-1222 LESALVTSTSPT
+1222 STSPT
-1234 KRSGHG
+1234 KKSGHG
-1240 QDISVVVRPPTPLR
+1240 QDVKRITFDESCKKESFDDVNPNYPQISVVVRPPTPLR
-1254 GDSIK
+1254 GDCIK
-1259 PAKSSSSSI
+1259 PVAVAMLSATSSSGGSGSSGCGGGGMTM
-1268 LAASS
+1268 A
-1273 CLLGVRTLNS
+1273 CTGLLGVRAMNA

-1293 PSLAV
+1293 PSSLAV
-1298 REYDKDK
+1298 REFDKDK

-1311 FNPNYL
+1311 FNPNQL
-1317 TLDPEHTRFLSSSP
+1317 TLDPEHARFLSSSP

-1341 LFKKKPQKY
+1341 LFK
-1350 NTKRTYGLFNVRFFV
+1350 
-1365 VAEPDIRLATLAL
+1365 
-1378 IRPLIPLPNEAL
+1378 PNEGL

-1404 MGSSLFGFEHFSGGD
+1404 MGSTLFGFDHFAAGD
-1419 KDDKSGRDKEKTPT
+1419 KDDKTGKDKEKTPT
-1433 EEANRKLPI
+1433 EETTRKLPI

-1448 LPNWPTLANGTGF
+1448 LPNWPNLANGGGF

-1581 GTNFWGNSTK
+1581 GTNFWGNTK
-1591 KEEIFLQPSFDDRVL
+1591 KDDIFLSPSFDDRVL

-1668 RVQMLCRNRSLEVSL
+1668 RVQMLCRNRSLELSL
-1683 KTWQE
+1683 KSWQE

-1695 SIQRETSST
+1695 SIQRDASST
-1704 ASEHAISTDE
+1704 ASEHAVSTDE

-1748 QHDLYEVAC
+1748 QHDLYCVAC

-1777 LRTKLVEVIDSS
+1777 LRTNLVEVIDSS

-1794 DACVLLRD
+1794 DACTLLRD

-1853 SDGRRKSRP
+1853 PDGRRKSRP
-1862 FWVRLRSGSTAGQH
+1862 FWVRLRSGSTAGQQ
-1876 QFKPPLTNTRE
+1876 QFKSPINNTRE
-1887 AVSNWSV
+1887 AANNWSV

>member
-1 MANLKPNTL
+1 MASLKPNTL
-10 HVDSL
+10 HVDNL

-32 GSISPVP
+32 GSVSPVP

-48 DGDDSETES
+48 DGEESETES
-57 EIDTEPAR
+57 EIETEPAR
-65 IFHRRMSTN
+65 IFHRRMSTHS
-74 IKRNNNLAAIIKE
+74 KRNTNLSAIIRE
-87 GYLLKHAWSF
+87 GYLMKHTWSF
-97 QRWRRRYFRLKRNH
+97 QRWRRRYFRLKRSY
-111 LYYAKDSKCDV
+111 LYYAKDAKCDV

-159 SRRDMEDWLGSLKTA
+159 SRREMEDWLGSLKTA

-254 GKDIIEQPDGSII
+254 GKDIIEQPDGSLI

-277 PVSAICAVCKKT
+277 PVSAVCAVCKKT

-309 VACRPQMAIAC
+309 VACRPQMPIVC

-481 IMVFEKAIS
+481 IMVFEKAIT
-490 VPKLPKMSITTEQEA
+490 VPKMPKMSITTEQEA
-505 LLTSMVTSANHHLRF
+505 LLTGMVTSANHHLRF
-520 IVDTNDTQTL
+520 IVETNDTQTL

-547 ICAHHKDDEQLT
+547 ISEHHKDDEQLAM
-559 VKCDILRQK
+559 KCDILRQK
-568 LAMLLDALQ
+568 LTMLLDALQ
-577 EEEMGAHSGD
+577 EEELGTHSGD

-592 IRSLISRGVSSTMS
+592 IRSLISRSGPLTT
-606 ARPSFLSP
+606 ARPSFLNP

-627 TNERRNSRSLRSS
+627 SKERRNSRSLRSS
-640 EKEALQSRAN
+640 EKEALQCRAN

-684 IPINNSGESTPC
+684 IPITNSGDSTPC
-696 SSPLPIIPP
+696 GSPLPIIPP

-725 DTRRDSVDETFFNSI
+725 DTRRDSVDENFFNSI

-753 SSGVPEVIQELEE
+753 SSGVPEVIQEMEE
-766 GANGEKVYHISR
+766 GANGETVYRVGR

-786 IDDAGNRLSPGSDA
+786 IDDAGNRLSPSNEA
-800 GDNTPTERKVDFL
+800 GESTPTERKVDFL

-833 EVFERTYYMTR
+833 EVFERTYYMAR
-844 ELDKDKE
+844 EMDKDKE
-851 RNASIQKDCEKED
+851 RTASGQVESEKEEAD
-864 VDTNEK
+864 INEK
-870 CEPLQP
+870 SEPQEP
-876 QPALVHTCNLQVPG
+876 HRALVHTCNLQVPG
-890 VVVTPHSQNVYTSA
+890 IVVTPQSQNVYTSE

-912 AQANTEQSSSEDLG
+912 AQTNTEQSSSEDLG
-926 GEASDVLSAISNE
+926 GEASDVMSAISNE

-948 DKPEPGHSLGDILQ
+948 DKPEPGHSLGDIIQ
-962 NLDASNFTH
+962 NLDANNFTH

-976 TSDETEAMHGESL
+976 TSDETEPMPGESL

-1022 GPSKPPRK
+1022 GPPKPPRK
-1030 KSMSALTQS
+1030 KSLSALAQS
-1039 KTHPRRRNSSPPRRA
+1039 KTHPRRRNSSPPRKA
-1054 QLARMDSD
+1054 GLARMDSD

-1110 RHKKRISLKNFKA
+1110 
-1123 TTTTIVSQQ
+1123 
-1132 QLMLDCNSNSDNNND
+1132 
-1147 NDQGNTN
+1147 
-1154 EEAGT
+1154 
-1159 PTNTAL
+1159 
-1165 TIVYPNLTTTTMTTT
+1165 
-1180 SDELDELSTETA
+1180 
-1192 IKIEINDTE
+1192 
-1201 RSTMCTAI
+1201 
-1209 STTTATTTSTTKP
+1209 
-1222 LESALVTSTSPT
+1222 
-1234 KRSGHG
+1234 
-1240 QDISVVVRPPTPLR
+1240 
-1254 GDSIK
+1254 
-1259 PAKSSSSSI
+1259 
-1268 LAASS
+1268 
-1273 CLLGVRTLNS
+1273 
-1283 SEIRRHSSHA
+1283 
-1293 PSLAV
+1293 
-1298 REYDKDK
+1298 
-1305 DRRHSG
+1305 
-1311 FNPNYL
+1311 
-1317 TLDPEHTRFLSSSP
+1317 
-1331 AASRRISCGS
+1331 
-1341 LFKKKPQKY
+1341 
-1350 NTKRTYGLFNVRFFV
+1350 
-1365 VAEPDIRLATLAL
+1365 
-1378 IRPLIPLPNEAL
+1378 PNEAL

-1404 MGSSLFGFEHFSGGD
+1404 MGSTLFGFEHFSTGD
-1419 KDDKSGRDKEKTPT
+1419 KDEKPGKDKERTPT
-1433 EEANRKLPI
+1433 EETNRKLPI
-1442 INPLVR
+1442 INPIVR
-1448 LPNWPTLANGTGF
+1448 LPNWPNLANGTGF
-1461 ISKCLLANADTLC
+1461 ISKCLMANADTLC

-1581 GTNFWGNSTK
+1581 GTNFWGNSSK
-1591 KEEIFLQPSFDDRVL
+1591 KEDIFLPPSFDDRVL

-1683 KTWQE
+1683 KSWQE

-1695 SIQRETSST
+1695 SIQRDTSST
-1704 ASEHAISTDE
+1704 ASEHAVSTDE

-1794 DACVLLRD
+1794 DACTLLRD

-1853 SDGRRKSRP
+1853 PDGRRKSRP
-1862 FWVRLRSGSTAGQH
+1862 FWVRLRSGSTAGQQ
-1876 QFKPPLTNTRE
+1876 QFKPPITNTRE
-1887 AVSNWSV
+1887 AANNWSV

>member
-21 LSSGLSSACSS
+21 PSSGLSSACSS
-32 GSISPVP
+32 GSVSPVP

-48 DGDDSETES
+48 DGDESETES

-111 LYYAKDSKCDV
+111 LYYSKDAKCDV

-192 LSNHHHWYATSH
+192 LCNHHHWYATSH

-277 PVSAICAVCKKT
+277 PVSAMCAVCKKT

-309 VACRPQMAIAC
+309 VACRPQMAVAC

-490 VPKLPKMSITTEQEA
+490 VPKIPKMSITTEQEA
-505 LLTSMVTSANHHLRF
+505 LLTSIVTSANHHLRF

-530 ISSTRSLCDTVD
+530 VSSTRSLCDTVD
-542 ELVSR
+542 DLVSR

-559 VKCDILRQK
+559 IKCDILRQK

-606 ARPSFLSP
+606 ARPSLLSP
-614 NISIEKTEKDNIN
+614 NISIEKTEKDHIN

-684 IPINNSGESTPC
+684 IPVNNSGESTPC

-851 RNASIQKDCEKED
+851 RNASIQKDGEKED

-890 VVVTPHSQNVYTSA
+890 VAPHSQNVYTSA

-912 AQANTEQSSSEDLG
+912 AQANTEQSSSEDMG

-948 DKPEPGHSLGDILQ
+948 DKPEPGHSLGDIIQ
-962 NLDASNFTH
+962 SLDASNFTH

-976 TSDETEAMHGESL
+976 TSDETEAMPGESL

-1015 TLCSEHA
+1015 TLCSEHV

-1030 KSMSALTQS
+1030 KSMSALTQN

-1110 RHKKRISLKNFKA
+1110 
-1123 TTTTIVSQQ
+1123 
-1132 QLMLDCNSNSDNNND
+1132 QLMLERNSNGDNNND
-1147 NDQGNTN
+1147 EGDTN

-1165 TIVYPNLTTTTMTTT
+1165 TIAYPNVTTTTTMTTT
-1180 SDELDELSTETA
+1180 GEQLDELSTEIA
-1192 IKIEINDTE
+1192 NKLEINHAE
-1201 RSTMCTAI
+1201 CSTMCTTI
-1209 STTTATTTSTTKP
+1209 STTTTATTTTTTTKP

-1240 QDISVVVRPPTPLR
+1240 QDVKRITFDESCKKESFDDVNPNYPQISVVVRPPTPLR

-1259 PAKSSSSSI
+1259 PITSSSSSSSI

-1341 LFKKKPQKY
+1341 LFK
-1350 NTKRTYGLFNVRFFV
+1350 
-1365 VAEPDIRLATLAL
+1365 
-1378 IRPLIPLPNEAL
+1378 PNEAL
-1390 PNLQTL
+1390 PNLQAL

-1419 KDDKSGRDKEKTPT
+1419 KDDKLGRDKEKTPT

-1695 SIQRETSST
+1695 SIQRDTSST
-1704 ASEHAISTDE
+1704 ASEHAVSTDE

-1794 DACVLLRD
+1794 DACMLLRD

-1862 FWVRLRSGSTAGQH
+1862 FWVRLRSGSTAGQQ

-1887 AVSNWSV
+1887 AASNWSV

-1941 VKRILQAIKDLSEN
+1941 VKRILQAIKDLTEN

>member
-1 MANLKPNTL
+1 MAHLKLDTL
-10 HVDSL
+10 HVQR
-15 SPRQRS
+15 SPRGSRRS
-21 LSSGLSSACSS
+21 SPSSGRSSACSS
-32 GSISPVP
+32 GSLSPVP
-39 IIPIISISR
+39 IIPIISISH
-48 DGDDSETES
+48 DGDESESES
-57 EIDTEPAR
+57 EIETEPAR
-65 IFHRRMSTN
+65 LFQRRMST
-74 IKRNNNLAAIIKE
+74 KCTSNLTAIIKE
-87 GYLLKHAWSF
+87 GFLLKHTWSF
-97 QRWRRRYFRLKRNH
+97 QRWRRRYFRLKRNM
-111 LYYAKDSKCDV
+111 LFYAKDEKCDV
-122 FDEIDLSELCYFECS
+122 FDDIDLSDLCYFECG

-148 TPTRSLVLCAD
+148 TPTRSLVLCAE
-159 SRRDMEDWLGSLKTA
+159 SRREMEDWLGSLKTA

-179 PRGDSFLIDQHDI
+179 PRGDSFLIEQHDI

-241 AIANCKWTTLATV
+241 SIANCKWTTLASV
-254 GKDIIEQPDGSII
+254 GKDIIEQADGII

-277 PVSAICAVCKKT
+277 PVSSMCAVCKKT

-304 RDTVH
+304 RATVH
-309 VACRPQMAIAC
+309 VACRPQMAVAC

-344 DVVSPKGNFSP
+344 DVASPKGNFSP

-481 IMVFEKAIS
+481 IMVFEKAIP
-490 VPKLPKMSITTEQEA
+490 VPKTPKMSISTEQEA
-505 LLTSMVTSANHHLRF
+505 MLTGMVTSANHHLRF
-520 IVDTNDTQTL
+520 IVETSDTQTL
-530 ISSTRSLCDTVD
+530 ISSTRNLCDTVD
-542 ELVSR
+542 DLVCR
-547 ICAHHKDDEQLT
+547 ISEHHKDDEQLA
-559 VKCDILRQK
+559 VKCEILRQK
-568 LAMLLDALQ
+568 LNMLLDALQ

-587 DLVAT
+587 DLIAT
-592 IRSLISRGVSSTMS
+592 IRSLIARSIPVTPGSS
-606 ARPSFLSP
+606 AYLLNP
-614 NISIEKTEKDNIN
+614 NISIEKTEKDQIN
-627 TNERRNSRSLRSS
+627 TKERRNSRSLRSS
-640 EKEALQSRAN
+640 EKEALQCRAN

-684 IPINNSGESTPC
+684 LPTTASGESSPC
-696 SSPLPIIPP
+696 TSPLPIIPP

-725 DTRRDSVDETFFNSI
+725 DTRRDSVDENFFNSI

-753 SSGVPEVIQELEE
+753 SSGVEVIQEIEE
-766 GANGEKVYHISR
+766 GANGETMYR
-778 LSLSGGAN
+778 RCRMSLTGGAN
-786 IDDAGNRLSPGSDA
+786 IDDAGNRLSPCSD
-800 GDNTPTERKVDFL
+800 GGENTPTERKVDFL
-813 RVPIMTS
+813 RVPIHTG
-820 EPIVDPLSDYRPI
+820 EPIVDPLCDYRPH

-844 ELDKDKE
+844 EMDKDKE
-851 RNASIQKDCEKED
+851 KDKENDKTVEIDKEKDNCVAKED
-864 VDTNEK
+864 SI
-870 CEPLQP
+870 
-876 QPALVHTCNLQVPG
+876 PAERLVHTCNLQVPG
-890 VVVTPHSQNVYTSA
+890 VVVTPNTQNVYSSA
-904 SLTIIDTD
+904 SITIIDTD
-912 AQANTEQSSSEDLG
+912 AQTTTEQSSSDDLG
-926 GEASDVLSAISNE
+926 GEASDILSAISNE

-948 DKPEPGHSLGDILQ
+948 DKQDAGQTVGDIIQ
-962 NLDASNFTH
+962 NMDASNFTH

-976 TSDETEAMHGESL
+976 TSDETEAMPGESI

-997 GHDITNALQ
+997 GHDITYALQ
-1006 DNTITDDTT
+1006 DNTLTDDTT

-1022 GPSKPPRK
+1022 GPPKPPRK
-1030 KSMSALTQS
+1030 KSLSALSRTQA
-1039 KTHPRRRNSSPPRRA
+1039 HPRRRNSSPPRIAR
-1054 QLARMDSD
+1054 LARMDSD

-1073 VFEIDNRCDDQKI
+1073 VFEIDNRCDDQKM

-1110 RHKKRISLKNFKA
+1110 
-1123 TTTTIVSQQ
+1123 
-1132 QLMLDCNSNSDNNND
+1132 
-1147 NDQGNTN
+1147 
-1154 EEAGT
+1154 
-1159 PTNTAL
+1159 
-1165 TIVYPNLTTTTMTTT
+1165 
-1180 SDELDELSTETA
+1180 
-1192 IKIEINDTE
+1192 
-1201 RSTMCTAI
+1201 
-1209 STTTATTTSTTKP
+1209 
-1222 LESALVTSTSPT
+1222 
-1234 KRSGHG
+1234 
-1240 QDISVVVRPPTPLR
+1240 
-1254 GDSIK
+1254 
-1259 PAKSSSSSI
+1259 
-1268 LAASS
+1268 
-1273 CLLGVRTLNS
+1273 
-1283 SEIRRHSSHA
+1283 
-1293 PSLAV
+1293 
-1298 REYDKDK
+1298 
-1305 DRRHSG
+1305 
-1311 FNPNYL
+1311 
-1317 TLDPEHTRFLSSSP
+1317 
-1331 AASRRISCGS
+1331 
-1341 LFKKKPQKY
+1341 
-1350 NTKRTYGLFNVRFFV
+1350 
-1365 VAEPDIRLATLAL
+1365 
-1378 IRPLIPLPNEAL
+1378 PNEAL
-1390 PNLQTL
+1390 PNLQSL

-1404 MGSSLFGFEHFSGGD
+1404 MGSTLFGFDHLASAEKD
-1419 KDDKSGRDKEKTPT
+1419 KDEKGGKDKDKTPT
-1433 EEANRKLPI
+1433 EETNRKLPI

-1448 LPNWPTLANGTGF
+1448 LPNWPNLANGGGF

-1581 GTNFWGNSTK
+1581 GTNFWGSSK
-1591 KEEIFLQPSFDDRVL
+1591 KDDIFLPPSFDDRVL

-1668 RVQMLCRNRSLEVSL
+1668 RVQMLCRNRSLELSL
-1683 KTWQE
+1683 KSWQE

-1695 SIQRETSST
+1695 SIQRDASST
-1704 ASEHAISTDE
+1704 ASEHANSTDE

-1794 DACVLLRD
+1794 DACTLLRD

-1862 FWVRLRSGSTAGQH
+1862 FWVRLRSGSTAGQ
-1876 QFKPPLTNTRE
+1876 QAFKPPLTNTRE
-1887 AVSNWSV
+1887 AASNWSV

>member
-1 MANLKPNTL
+1 
-10 HVDSL
+10 
-15 SPRQRS
+15 
-21 LSSGLSSACSS
+21 
-32 GSISPVP
+32 
-39 IIPIISISR
+39 
-48 DGDDSETES
+48 
-57 EIDTEPAR
+57 
-65 IFHRRMSTN
+65 
-74 IKRNNNLAAIIKE
+74 
-87 GYLLKHAWSF
+87 
-97 QRWRRRYFRLKRNH
+97 
-111 LYYAKDSKCDV
+111 
-122 FDEIDLSELCYFECS
+122 
-137 IKNVNHSFQII
+137 
-148 TPTRSLVLCAD
+148 
-159 SRRDMEDWLGSLKTA
+159 MEDWLGSLKSA
-174 TAPQR
+174 SIPPR
-179 PRGDSFLIDQHDI
+179 SRGDSFFIEQHDI
-192 LSNHHHWYATSH
+192 FANHHHWYATSH

-254 GKDIIEQPDGSII
+254 GKDIIEDREGSIV

-277 PVSAICAVCKKT
+277 PVSATCAVCKKT

-304 RDTVH
+304 RTTVH
-309 VACRPQMAIAC
+309 VACRPNMAISC
-320 PIGPAKLS
+320 PMGPAKLS
-328 VVPPTSVHS
+328 VVPPTCVHS
-337 ISTDDAW
+337 IGNDDSW

-388 ISTGPSLGLRL
+388 ISTGPGLGLRL

-423 IDRFNMHK
+423 IDRFSMHK
-431 QCQVAVMPLG
+431 QCQVAVLPLG

-459 THLPQILERY
+459 AHLPQILERY
-469 ESASTKMLDRWS
+469 ETASTKMLDRWS

-490 VPKLPKMSITTEQEA
+490 MQPKVPKMSLSSEQEA
-505 LLTSMVTSANHHLRF
+505 LLTGMVTAANENLRSIVETDDLPTLMSA
-520 IVDTNDTQTL
+520 TKTL
-530 ISSTRSLCDTVD
+530 CETI
-542 ELVSR
+542 
-547 ICAHHKDDEQLT
+547 DDLLERMCEHRKEDDQLT

-568 LAMLLDALQ
+568 LNMLLDALK
-577 EEEMGAHSGD
+577 EEENGSHNGD
-587 DLVAT
+587 DLFAT
-592 IRSLISRGVSSTMS
+592 ISSIIAKSAPSSPVPSASSTS
-606 ARPSFLSP
+606 LLNP
-614 NISIEKTEKDNIN
+614 NISIEKNEKDQLNLQ
-627 TNERRNSRSLRSS
+627 ERRNSRSLRGN
-640 EKEALQSRAN
+640 EREALQSRAN
-650 SVKRAIY
+650 SVKRAMY

-673 KLSITPFEALK
+673 RLSVTPFEALK
-684 IPINNSGESTPC
+684 IPTTTSSDSTPC
-696 SSPLPIIPP
+696 TSPLPIIPP

-725 DTRRDSVDETFFNSI
+725 DTRRESMDEQFFNTIS
-740 NLPAP
+740 LPVP

-753 SSGVPEVIQELEE
+753 SSGVPEVIQEQEE
-766 GANGEKVYHISR
+766 NANGETTYKIHR
-778 LSLSGGAN
+778 MSLSGGAN
-786 IDDAGNRLSPGSDA
+786 IDDAGNRLSPGSEGA
-800 GDNTPTERKVDFL
+800 TTPTERNFL
-813 RVPIMTS
+813 KVPIITS
-820 EPIVDPLSDYRPI
+820 EHMVDPLSDYRPI
-833 EVFERTYYMTR
+833 EVFERNYYMSR
-844 ELDKDKE
+844 ELNKQKETLDEEDKVLD
-851 RNASIQKDCEKED
+851 AGQLI
-864 VDTNEK
+864 
-870 CEPLQP
+870 
-876 QPALVHTCNLQVPG
+876 HTCQLQVPS
-890 VVVTPHSQNVYTSA
+890 VNNNTNPKDPNNVYTSENI
-904 SLTIIDTD
+904 TIIDTD
-912 AQANTEQSSSEDLG
+912 GNTDECSCSEELPIDG
-926 GEASDVLSAISNE
+926 SDVLSAISNE
-939 ECSVASEIF
+939 EISVGSEIF
-948 DKPEPGHSLGDILQ
+948 DKQEPSVPALQLGDFLQ
-962 NLDASNFTH
+962 NLDSADFCH

-976 TSDETEAMHGESL
+976 TSDETENMPGESI

-997 GHDITNALQ
+997 GHDITSALQ
-1006 DNTITDDTT
+1006 DNTITEDST
-1015 TLCSEHA
+1015 TLCSEHVA
-1022 GPSKPPRK
+1022 NPAKPPPKPARAK
-1030 KSMSALTQS
+1030 KPLSTA
-1039 KTHPRRRNSSPPRRA
+1039 PRRRNSSPPRGPR
-1054 QLARMDSD
+1054 LVHMDSD

-1091 YCSLAQFV
+1091 FCSLAQFV

-1110 RHKKRISLKNFKA
+1110 
-1123 TTTTIVSQQ
+1123 
-1132 QLMLDCNSNSDNNND
+1132 
-1147 NDQGNTN
+1147 
-1154 EEAGT
+1154 
-1159 PTNTAL
+1159 
-1165 TIVYPNLTTTTMTTT
+1165 
-1180 SDELDELSTETA
+1180 
-1192 IKIEINDTE
+1192 
-1201 RSTMCTAI
+1201 
-1209 STTTATTTSTTKP
+1209 
-1222 LESALVTSTSPT
+1222 
-1234 KRSGHG
+1234 
-1240 QDISVVVRPPTPLR
+1240 
-1254 GDSIK
+1254 
-1259 PAKSSSSSI
+1259 
-1268 LAASS
+1268 
-1273 CLLGVRTLNS
+1273 
-1283 SEIRRHSSHA
+1283 
-1293 PSLAV
+1293 
-1298 REYDKDK
+1298 
-1305 DRRHSG
+1305 
-1311 FNPNYL
+1311 
-1317 TLDPEHTRFLSSSP
+1317 
-1331 AASRRISCGS
+1331 
-1341 LFKKKPQKY
+1341 
-1350 NTKRTYGLFNVRFFV
+1350 
-1365 VAEPDIRLATLAL
+1365 
-1378 IRPLIPLPNEAL
+1378 PNEAL
-1390 PNLQTL
+1390 PNLQNL
-1396 KGSKSSLF
+1396 KGSKTSLF
-1404 MGSSLFGFEHFSGGD
+1404 MGSTLFGFDHFAAAAAAGSTPEKED
-1419 KDDKSGRDKEKTPT
+1419 KDKKEKEKTPT
-1433 EEANRKLPI
+1433 EENRKLPI
-1442 INPLVR
+1442 INPIVK
-1448 LPNWPTLANGTGF
+1448 LPNWPNLTGGSGF
-1461 ISKCLLANADTLC
+1461 ISKCLMANADTLC

-1526 RARNYMWYGV
+1526 RAKNYMWYGV

-1560 QRIPLPELQGI
+1560 QRIPLPSLQGI

-1581 GTNFWGNSTK
+1581 GTNFWGNSK
-1591 KEEIFLQPSFDDRVL
+1591 KDDIFLSPSFDDRIL

-1668 RVQMLCRNRSLEVSL
+1668 RVQMLCRNRSLEASL

-1695 SIQRETSST
+1695 SIQRDHSST
-1704 ASEHAISTDE
+1704 ASEHANSTDE

-1742 ISHPAL
+1742 ISHPTL
-1748 QHDLYEVAC
+1748 RYDLYAVAC
-1757 RASEALESIHPQG
+1757 RAQDALESIHPQG

-1794 DACVLLRD
+1794 DACTLLRD
-1802 RGHSLILREDLET
+1802 RGHSLILREDLES

-1823 MEMELKKCSVQKCI
+1823 MEMELKKCSVQKCV

-1853 SDGRRKSRP
+1853 GDGRRKSRA
-1862 FWVRLRSGSTAGQH
+1862 FWTRLRSGSTAGQQ

-1894 NEVVTW
+1894 NEVITW

-1911 SFLKNDIR
+1911 SFLRNDIR

-1929 DLKDLGVVKVGH
+1929 DLKDLGVIKVGH
-1941 VKRILQAIKDLSEN
+1941 VKRILQAIKDMNEN

>member
-1 MANLKPNTL
+1 MAANLKPNTL

-15 SPRQRS
+15 SPRNLTS

-32 GSISPVP
+32 GSVSPVP
-39 IIPIISISR
+39 IIPIIAISR
-48 DGDDSETES
+48 DGDETES
-57 EIDTEPAR
+57 ESEIETEPAR
-65 IFHRRMSTN
+65 IFHRRMST
-74 IKRNNNLAAIIKE
+74 KRNSNLASIIKE
-87 GYLLKHAWSF
+87 GFLLKHTWSF

-111 LYYAKDSKCDV
+111 LYYAKDAKCDV

-159 SRRDMEDWLGSLKTA
+159 SRREMEDWLGSLKMA

-277 PVSAICAVCKKT
+277 PVSAVCAVCKKT

-399 FRHFEMFR
+399 FRHFEIFR

-490 VPKLPKMSITTEQEA
+490 VPKTPKMSITTEQEA
-505 LLTSMVTSANHHLRF
+505 LLTGMVTSANHHLRF
-520 IVDTNDTQTL
+520 IVETNDTQTL
-530 ISSTRSLCDTVD
+530 ISSTRTLCDTVED
-542 ELVSR
+542 LVAR
-547 ICAHHKDDEQLT
+547 ICEHHKDDEQLT
-559 VKCDILRQK
+559 IKCDILRQK
-568 LAMLLDALQ
+568 LNMLLDALQ

-587 DLVAT
+587 DLIAT
-592 IRSLISRGVSSTMS
+592 IRSLIVRGAASSAAA
-606 ARPSFLSP
+606 ARPSYLNP
-614 NISIEKTEKDNIN
+614 NMPIEKNEKDHIN
-627 TNERRNSRSLRSS
+627 SKERRNSRSLRSS

-684 IPINNSGESTPC
+684 IPANNSGESTPC

-725 DTRRDSVDETFFNSI
+725 DTRRDSVDENFFNSI

-753 SSGVPEVIQELEE
+753 SSGVPEVIQEMEE
-766 GANGEKVYHISR
+766 GANGETIYRIGR

-786 IDDAGNRLSPGSDA
+786 IDDAGNRLSPSSDG

-813 RVPIMTS
+813 RVPIITG

-833 EVFERTYYMTR
+833 EVFERTYYMAR

-851 RNASIQKDCEKED
+851 RKADGDGSDASSIINCDKED
-864 VDTNEK
+864 ANENEK
-870 CEPLQP
+870 GETLQP
-876 QPALVHTCNLQVPG
+876 QRALVHTCNLQVPG
-890 VVVTPHSQNVYTSA
+890 IVVTPNSQNVYTSA

-912 AQANTEQSSSEDLG
+912 AQTNTNTEQSSSEELG

-948 DKPEPGHSLGDILQ
+948 DKPETGHTLGDIIQ

-976 TSDETEAMHGESL
+976 TSDETEAMPGESL

-997 GHDITNALQ
+997 GHDITNALA

-1015 TLCSEHA
+1015 TLCSEHI
-1022 GPSKPPRK
+1022 GPPKPPRK

-1039 KTHPRRRNSSPPRRA
+1039 KSHPLRRNSSPPRIAR
-1054 QLARMDSD
+1054 LARMDSD

-1073 VFEIDNRCDDQKI
+1073 VFEIDNRCDDQKM

-1091 YCSLAQFV
+1091 FCSLAQFV

-1110 RHKKRISLKNFKA
+1110 
-1123 TTTTIVSQQ
+1123 
-1132 QLMLDCNSNSDNNND
+1132 
-1147 NDQGNTN
+1147 
-1154 EEAGT
+1154 
-1159 PTNTAL
+1159 
-1165 TIVYPNLTTTTMTTT
+1165 
-1180 SDELDELSTETA
+1180 
-1192 IKIEINDTE
+1192 
-1201 RSTMCTAI
+1201 
-1209 STTTATTTSTTKP
+1209 
-1222 LESALVTSTSPT
+1222 
-1234 KRSGHG
+1234 
-1240 QDISVVVRPPTPLR
+1240 
-1254 GDSIK
+1254 
-1259 PAKSSSSSI
+1259 
-1268 LAASS
+1268 
-1273 CLLGVRTLNS
+1273 
-1283 SEIRRHSSHA
+1283 
-1293 PSLAV
+1293 
-1298 REYDKDK
+1298 
-1305 DRRHSG
+1305 
-1311 FNPNYL
+1311 
-1317 TLDPEHTRFLSSSP
+1317 
-1331 AASRRISCGS
+1331 
-1341 LFKKKPQKY
+1341 
-1350 NTKRTYGLFNVRFFV
+1350 
-1365 VAEPDIRLATLAL
+1365 
-1378 IRPLIPLPNEAL
+1378 PNEAL

-1404 MGSSLFGFEHFSGGD
+1404 MGSTLFGFEHFNAGD
-1419 KDDKSGRDKEKTPT
+1419 KEEKLSKDKEKTPT
-1433 EEANRKLPI
+1433 EETSRKLPI

-1448 LPNWPTLANGTGF
+1448 LPNWPNLTNGTGF

-1581 GTNFWGNSTK
+1581 GTNFWGSSTK
-1591 KEEIFLQPSFDDRVL
+1591 KDDIFLTPSFDDRVL

-1683 KTWQE
+1683 KSWQE

-1695 SIQRETSST
+1695 SIQRDASST
-1704 ASEHAISTDE
+1704 ASEHAASTDE

-1794 DACVLLRD
+1794 DACTLLRD

-1853 SDGRRKSRP
+1853 SDGRRKSRA
-1862 FWVRLRSGSTAGQH
+1862 FWGRLRSGSTAGQQ

-1887 AVSNWSV
+1887 AANNWSV

>member
-1 MANLKPNTL
+1 MSNQGLLRVAAINATN
-10 HVDSL
+10 
-15 SPRQRS
+15 R
-21 LSSGLSSACSS
+21 SSGGGGGRSAGSSTCSSASVS
-32 GSISPVP
+32 PIPIPVIAISP
-39 IIPIISISR
+39 
-48 DGDDSETES
+48 GDDSSES
-57 EIDTEPAR
+57 EIEAEPAK
-65 IFHRRMSTN
+65 IFHRRVST
-74 IKRNNNLAAIIKE
+74 KRNVNSSVAIKE
-87 GYLLKHAWSF
+87 GFLLKQTWSF
-97 QRWRRRYFRLKRNH
+97 QRWRRRFFRLKRNK
-111 LYYAKDSKCDV
+111 LYYAKDPKSDV
-122 FDEIDLSELCYFECS
+122 FDEIDLSDLCTAECS
-137 IKNVNHSFQII
+137 IKNVNHSFQVI
-148 TPTRSLVLCAD
+148 TPTRSLVLCAE
-159 SRRDMEDWLGSLKTA
+159 SRREMEDWLGSLKSA
-174 TAPQR
+174 SIPPR
-179 PRGDSFLIDQHDI
+179 SRGDSFFIEQHDI
-192 LSNHHHWYATSH
+192 FANHHHWYATSH

-254 GKDIIEQPDGSII
+254 GKDIIEDQNGSIV

-277 PVSAICAVCKKT
+277 PVSATCAVCKKT

-304 RDTVH
+304 RTTVH
-309 VACRPQMAIAC
+309 VACRPHVAIAC
-320 PIGPAKLS
+320 PLGPAKLS
-328 VVPPTSVHS
+328 VVPPTCVHS
-337 ISTDDAW
+337 IGNDDSW
-344 DVVSPKGNFSP
+344 DVASPKGNFSP

-388 ISTGPSLGLRL
+388 ISTGPGLGLRL

-423 IDRFNMHK
+423 IDRFSMHK
-431 QCQVAVMPLG
+431 QCQVAVLPLG

-459 THLPQILERY
+459 AHLPQILERY
-469 ESASTKMLDRWS
+469 ETASTKMLDRWS
-481 IMVFEKAIS
+481 IMVFEKAVS
-490 VPKLPKMSITTEQEA
+490 VHPKMPKMSLSSEQEA
-505 LLTSMVTSANHHLRF
+505 LLTGMVTAANENLRSIVETDDLPTLMSA
-520 IVDTNDTQTL
+520 TKTL
-530 ISSTRSLCDTVD
+530 CETI
-542 ELVSR
+542 
-547 ICAHHKDDEQLT
+547 DDLLERMCEHRKEDDQLT
-559 VKCDILRQK
+559 LKCDILRQK
-568 LAMLLDALQ
+568 VNMLLDALK
-577 EEEMGAHSGD
+577 EEETGSHNGD
-587 DLVAT
+587 DLLST
-592 IRSLISRGVSSTMS
+592 INSIIAKSAPNSPILTASSSSL
-606 ARPSFLSP
+606 LNP
-614 NISIEKTEKDNIN
+614 NISIEKNEKDQLNLK
-627 TNERRNSRSLRSS
+627 ERRNSRSLRGN
-640 EKEALQSRAN
+640 EREALQSRAN
-650 SVKRAIY
+650 SVKRAMY

-673 KLSITPFEALK
+673 RLSVTPFEALK
-684 IPINNSGESTPC
+684 IPTTTSSDSTPC
-696 SSPLPIIPP
+696 TSPLPIIPP

-711 TMETSRLTCISPLP
+711 TMESSRLTCISPLP
-725 DTRRDSVDETFFNSI
+725 DTRRESMDEHFFNTIS
-740 NLPAP
+740 LPVP

-753 SSGVPEVIQELEE
+753 SSGVPEVIQEQEE
-766 GANGEKVYHISR
+766 NGNGHVETTYRRTR

-786 IDDAGNRLSPGSDA
+786 IDDAGNRLSPGSEGA
-800 GDNTPTERKVDFL
+800 STPTERNFL
-813 RVPIMTS
+813 TVPILTS
-820 EPIVDPLSDYRPI
+820 DHLVDPLSEFRPI
-833 EVFERTYYMTR
+833 EVFERNYYMSKQ
-844 ELDKDKE
+844 LDKDKE
-851 RNASIQKDCEKED
+851 QEEGHQGKRVTISGE
-864 VDTNEK
+864 
-870 CEPLQP
+870 
-876 QPALVHTCNLQVPG
+876 ALVHTCDLQVPSI
-890 VVVTPHSQNVYTSA
+890 VVSPKDACNVYTSDNI
-904 SLTIIDTD
+904 TIIDTD
-912 AQANTEQSSSEDLG
+912 GNTEQSSEEEFQ
-926 GEASDVLSAISNE
+926 GEPSDVLSAISNE

-948 DKPEPGHSLGDILQ
+948 DKQEPPLTGYQLGDILQ
-962 NLDASNFTH
+962 NLDSNEFTH

-976 TSDETEAMHGESL
+976 TSDETENIPGESL

-997 GHDITNALQ
+997 GHDITYALQ

-1015 TLCSEHA
+1015 LMCSERA
-1022 GPSKPPRK
+1022 AVPPPKPARAK
-1030 KSMSALTQS
+1030 QTA
-1039 KTHPRRRNSSPPRRA
+1039 RRGSSPPRIPR
-1054 QLARMDSD
+1054 LDRMDSD

-1091 YCSLAQFV
+1091 FCSLAQFV
-1099 EGNDIARQSFK
+1099 EGSDIARQSFK
-1110 RHKKRISLKNFKA
+1110 QHSLDEVTVA
-1123 TTTTIVSQQ
+1123 TTAITSSVHT
-1132 QLMLDCNSNSDNNND
+1132 
-1147 NDQGNTN
+1147 
-1154 EEAGT
+1154 
-1159 PTNTAL
+1159 
-1165 TIVYPNLTTTTMTTT
+1165 LTTT
-1180 SDELDELSTETA
+1180 SGHQSEDDLSTATA
-1192 IKIEINDTE
+1192 IRIEVSD
-1201 RSTMCTAI
+1201 
-1209 STTTATTTSTTKP
+1209 TTTSTSCLK
-1222 LESALVTSTSPT
+1222 SSP
-1234 KRSGHG
+1234 KKSIPG
-1240 QDISVVVRPPTPLR
+1240 QDVKRITFDDSCKKESFDDVTPHHPQISVVVRPPTPLR
-1254 GDSIK
+1254 GDAIR
-1259 PAKSSSSSI
+1259 PLNPDACSSL
-1268 LAASS
+1268 LAIR
-1273 CLLGVRTLNS
+1273 VP

-1293 PSLAV
+1293 TSLTV
-1298 REYDKDK
+1298 REFDKDK

-1317 TLDPEHTRFLSSSP
+1317 SLDPEHNRFLNSSP

-1341 LFKKKPQKY
+1341 LFK
-1350 NTKRTYGLFNVRFFV
+1350 
-1365 VAEPDIRLATLAL
+1365 
-1378 IRPLIPLPNEAL
+1378 PNEAL
-1390 PNLQTL
+1390 PNLQNF
-1396 KGSKSSLF
+1396 KGSKASLF
-1404 MGSSLFGFEHFSGGD
+1404 TGSSLFGFDHFGTGPE
-1419 KDDKSGRDKEKTPT
+1419 KEDKEKKDKTPT
-1433 EEANRKLPI
+1433 EENRKLPI
-1442 INPLVR
+1442 INPIVK
-1448 LPNWPTLANGTGF
+1448 LPNWPNLTGGGSGF

-1526 RARNYMWYGV
+1526 RAKNYIWYGV

-1560 QRIPLPELQGI
+1560 QRIPLPSLQGI

-1581 GTNFWGNSTK
+1581 GTNFWGNSK
-1591 KEEIFLQPSFDDRVL
+1591 KDDIFLAPSFDDRIL

-1668 RVQMLCRNRSLEVSL
+1668 RVQMLCRNRNLEASL

-1695 SIQRETSST
+1695 SIQRDHSST
-1704 ASEHAISTDE
+1704 ASEHATSTDE

-1727 IEAVSSLV
+1727 IEAVSSLI

-1742 ISHPAL
+1742 ISHPTL
-1748 QHDLYEVAC
+1748 RHDLYAVAC
-1757 RASEALESIHPQG
+1757 RAQDALESIHPQG

-1777 LRTKLVEVIDSS
+1777 LRTNLVEVIDSS

-1794 DACVLLRD
+1794 DACTLLRD
-1802 RGHSLILREDLET
+1802 RGHSLILREDLES

-1823 MEMELKKCSVQKCI
+1823 MEMELKKCSVQKCV

-1853 SDGRRKSRP
+1853 GDGRRKSRA
-1862 FWVRLRSGSTAGQH
+1862 FWTRLRSGSTAGQN

-1911 SFLKNDIR
+1911 SFLRNDIR

-1929 DLKDLGVVKVGH
+1929 DLKDLGVIKVGH
-1941 VKRILQAIKDLSEN
+1941 VKRILQAIKDMNDN

>member
-1110 RHKKRISLKNFKA
+1110 
-1123 TTTTIVSQQ
+1123 

-1240 QDISVVVRPPTPLR
+1240 QDVKRITFDESCKKESFDDVNPNYPQISVVVRPPTPLR

-1341 LFKKKPQKY
+1341 LFK
-1350 NTKRTYGLFNVRFFV
+1350 
-1365 VAEPDIRLATLAL
+1365 
-1378 IRPLIPLPNEAL
+1378 PNEAL

>member
-1 MANLKPNTL
+1 MSNQGLLRVAAINATN
-10 HVDSL
+10 
-15 SPRQRS
+15 R
-21 LSSGLSSACSS
+21 SSGGGGGRSAGSSTCSSASVS
-32 GSISPVP
+32 PIPIPVIAISP
-39 IIPIISISR
+39 
-48 DGDDSETES
+48 GDDSSES
-57 EIDTEPAR
+57 EIEAEPAK
-65 IFHRRMSTN
+65 IFHRRVST
-74 IKRNNNLAAIIKE
+74 KRNVNSSVAIKE
-87 GYLLKHAWSF
+87 GFLLKQTWSF
-97 QRWRRRYFRLKRNH
+97 QRWRRRFFRLKRNK
-111 LYYAKDSKCDV
+111 LYYAKDPKSDV
-122 FDEIDLSELCYFECS
+122 FDEIDLSDLCTAECS
-137 IKNVNHSFQII
+137 IKNVNHSFQVI
-148 TPTRSLVLCAD
+148 TPTRSLVLCAE
-159 SRRDMEDWLGSLKTA
+159 SRREMEDWLGSLKSA
-174 TAPQR
+174 SIPPR
-179 PRGDSFLIDQHDI
+179 SRGDSFFIEQHDI
-192 LSNHHHWYATSH
+192 FANHHHWYATSH

-254 GKDIIEQPDGSII
+254 GKDIIEDQNGSIV

-277 PVSAICAVCKKT
+277 PVSATCAVCKKT

-304 RDTVH
+304 RTTVH
-309 VACRPQMAIAC
+309 VACRPHVAIAC
-320 PIGPAKLS
+320 PLGPAKLS
-328 VVPPTSVHS
+328 VVPPTCVHS
-337 ISTDDAW
+337 IGNDDSW
-344 DVVSPKGNFSP
+344 DVASPKGNFSP

-388 ISTGPSLGLRL
+388 ISTGPGLGLRL

-423 IDRFNMHK
+423 IDRFSMHK
-431 QCQVAVMPLG
+431 QCQVAVLPLG

-459 THLPQILERY
+459 AHLPQILERY
-469 ESASTKMLDRWS
+469 ETASTKMLDRWS
-481 IMVFEKAIS
+481 IMVFEKAVS
-490 VPKLPKMSITTEQEA
+490 VHPKMPKMSLSSEQEA
-505 LLTSMVTSANHHLRF
+505 LLTGMVTAANENLRSIVETDDLPTLMSA
-520 IVDTNDTQTL
+520 TKTL
-530 ISSTRSLCDTVD
+530 CETI
-542 ELVSR
+542 
-547 ICAHHKDDEQLT
+547 DDLLERMCEHRKEDDQLT
-559 VKCDILRQK
+559 LKCDILRQK
-568 LAMLLDALQ
+568 VNMLLDALK
-577 EEEMGAHSGD
+577 EEETGSHNGD
-587 DLVAT
+587 DLLST
-592 IRSLISRGVSSTMS
+592 INSIIAKSAPNSPILTASSSSL
-606 ARPSFLSP
+606 LNP
-614 NISIEKTEKDNIN
+614 NISIEKNEKDQLNLK
-627 TNERRNSRSLRSS
+627 ERRNSRSLRGN
-640 EKEALQSRAN
+640 EREALQSRAN
-650 SVKRAIY
+650 SVKRAMY

-673 KLSITPFEALK
+673 RLSVTPFEALK
-684 IPINNSGESTPC
+684 IPTTTSSDSTPC
-696 SSPLPIIPP
+696 TSPLPIIPP

-711 TMETSRLTCISPLP
+711 TMESSRLTCISPLP
-725 DTRRDSVDETFFNSI
+725 DTRRESMDEHFFNTIS
-740 NLPAP
+740 LPVP

-753 SSGVPEVIQELEE
+753 SSGVPEVIQEQEE
-766 GANGEKVYHISR
+766 NGNGHVETTYRRTR

-786 IDDAGNRLSPGSDA
+786 IDDAGNRLSPGSEGA
-800 GDNTPTERKVDFL
+800 STPTERNFL
-813 RVPIMTS
+813 TVPILTS
-820 EPIVDPLSDYRPI
+820 DHLVDPLSEFRPI
-833 EVFERTYYMTR
+833 EVFERNYYMSKQ
-844 ELDKDKE
+844 LDKDKE
-851 RNASIQKDCEKED
+851 QEEGHQGKRVTISGE
-864 VDTNEK
+864 
-870 CEPLQP
+870 
-876 QPALVHTCNLQVPG
+876 ALVHTCDLQVPSI
-890 VVVTPHSQNVYTSA
+890 VVSPKDACNVYTSDNI
-904 SLTIIDTD
+904 TIIDTD
-912 AQANTEQSSSEDLG
+912 GNTEQSSEEEFQ
-926 GEASDVLSAISNE
+926 GEPSDVLSAISNE

-948 DKPEPGHSLGDILQ
+948 DKQEPPLTGYQLGDILQ
-962 NLDASNFTH
+962 NLDSNEFTH

-976 TSDETEAMHGESL
+976 TSDETENIPGESL

-997 GHDITNALQ
+997 GHDITYALQ

-1015 TLCSEHA
+1015 LMCSERA
-1022 GPSKPPRK
+1022 AVPPPKPARAK
-1030 KSMSALTQS
+1030 QTA
-1039 KTHPRRRNSSPPRRA
+1039 RRGSSPPRIPR
-1054 QLARMDSD
+1054 LDRMDSD

-1091 YCSLAQFV
+1091 FCSLAQFV
-1099 EGNDIARQSFK
+1099 EGSDIARQSFK
-1110 RHKKRISLKNFKA
+1110 RPKKRSSLKQTKQ
-1123 TTTTIVSQQ
+1123 TTSTLVSQQ
-1132 QLMLDCNSNSDNNND
+1132 QHSLDEV
-1147 NDQGNTN
+1147 TV
-1154 EEAGT
+1154 AT
-1159 PTNTAL
+1159 TAI
-1165 TIVYPNLTTTTMTTT
+1165 TSSVHTLTTT
-1180 SDELDELSTETA
+1180 SGHQSEDDLSTATA
-1192 IKIEINDTE
+1192 IRIEVSD
-1201 RSTMCTAI
+1201 
-1209 STTTATTTSTTKP
+1209 TTTSTSCLK
-1222 LESALVTSTSPT
+1222 SSP
-1234 KRSGHG
+1234 KKSIPG

-1254 GDSIK
+1254 GDAIR
-1259 PAKSSSSSI
+1259 PLNPDACSSL
-1268 LAASS
+1268 LAIR
-1273 CLLGVRTLNS
+1273 VP

-1293 PSLAV
+1293 TSLTV
-1298 REYDKDK
+1298 REFDKDK

-1317 TLDPEHTRFLSSSP
+1317 SLDPEHNRFLNSSP

-1341 LFKKKPQKY
+1341 LFK
-1350 NTKRTYGLFNVRFFV
+1350 
-1365 VAEPDIRLATLAL
+1365 
-1378 IRPLIPLPNEAL
+1378 PNEAL
-1390 PNLQTL
+1390 PNLQNF
-1396 KGSKSSLF
+1396 KGSKASLF
-1404 MGSSLFGFEHFSGGD
+1404 TGSSLFGFDHFGTGPE
-1419 KDDKSGRDKEKTPT
+1419 KEDKEKKDKTPT
-1433 EEANRKLPI
+1433 EENRKLPI
-1442 INPLVR
+1442 INPIVK
-1448 LPNWPTLANGTGF
+1448 LPNWPNLTGGGSGF

-1526 RARNYMWYGV
+1526 RAKNYIWYGV

-1560 QRIPLPELQGI
+1560 QRIPLPSLQGI

-1581 GTNFWGNSTK
+1581 GTNFWGNSK
-1591 KEEIFLQPSFDDRVL
+1591 KDDIFLAPSFDDRIL

-1668 RVQMLCRNRSLEVSL
+1668 RVQMLCRNRNLEASL

-1695 SIQRETSST
+1695 SIQRDHSST
-1704 ASEHAISTDE
+1704 ASEHATSTDE

-1727 IEAVSSLV
+1727 IEAVSSLI

-1742 ISHPAL
+1742 ISHPTL
-1748 QHDLYEVAC
+1748 RHDLYAVAC
-1757 RASEALESIHPQG
+1757 RAQDALESIHPQG

-1777 LRTKLVEVIDSS
+1777 LRTNLVEVIDSS

-1794 DACVLLRD
+1794 DACTLLRD
-1802 RGHSLILREDLET
+1802 RGHSLILREDLES

-1823 MEMELKKCSVQKCI
+1823 MEMELKKCSVQKCV

-1853 SDGRRKSRP
+1853 GDGRRKSRA
-1862 FWVRLRSGSTAGQH
+1862 FWTRLRSGSTAGQN

-1911 SFLKNDIR
+1911 SFLRNDIR

-1929 DLKDLGVVKVGH
+1929 DLKDLGVIKVGH
-1941 VKRILQAIKDLSEN
+1941 VKRILQAIKDMNDN

>member
-876 QPALVHTCNLQVPG
+876 QPAL
-890 VVVTPHSQNVYTSA
+890 
-904 SLTIIDTD
+904 
-912 AQANTEQSSSEDLG
+912 EQSSSEDLG

-1240 QDISVVVRPPTPLR
+1240 QDVKRITFDESCKKESFDDVNPNYPQISVVVRPPTPLR

-1341 LFKKKPQKY
+1341 LFK
-1350 NTKRTYGLFNVRFFV
+1350 
-1365 VAEPDIRLATLAL
+1365 
-1378 IRPLIPLPNEAL
+1378 PNEAL

>member
-10 HVDSL
+10 HVDNL

-32 GSISPVP
+32 GSVSPVP

-48 DGDDSETES
+48 DGEESETES
-57 EIDTEPAR
+57 EIEPEPAR
-65 IFHRRMSTN
+65 IFHRRMSTHS
-74 IKRNNNLAAIIKE
+74 KRNNNLSAIIRE
-87 GYLLKHAWSF
+87 GYLMKHTWSF
-97 QRWRRRYFRLKRNH
+97 QRWRRRYFRLKRSH
-111 LYYAKDSKCDV
+111 LYYAKDAKCDV

-159 SRRDMEDWLGSLKTA
+159 SRREMEDWLGSLKTA

-254 GKDIIEQPDGSII
+254 GKDIIEQPDGSLI

-277 PVSAICAVCKKT
+277 PVSAVCAVCKKT

-309 VACRPQMAIAC
+309 VACRPQMPIVC

-481 IMVFEKAIS
+481 IMVFEKAIT
-490 VPKLPKMSITTEQEA
+490 VPKMPKMSITTEQEA
-505 LLTSMVTSANHHLRF
+505 LLTGMVTSANHHLRF
-520 IVDTNDTQTL
+520 IVETNDTQTL

-547 ICAHHKDDEQLT
+547 ICEHHKDDEQLAM
-559 VKCDILRQK
+559 KCDILRQK
-568 LAMLLDALQ
+568 LTMLLDALQ
-577 EEEMGAHSGD
+577 EEELGTHSGD

-592 IRSLISRGVSSTMS
+592 IRSLISRSGPLTT
-606 ARPSFLSP
+606 ARPSFLNP

-627 TNERRNSRSLRSS
+627 SKERRNSRSLRSS
-640 EKEALQSRAN
+640 EKEALQCRAN

-684 IPINNSGESTPC
+684 IPITNSGDSTPC
-696 SSPLPIIPP
+696 GSPLPIIPP

-725 DTRRDSVDETFFNSI
+725 DTRRDSVDENFFNSI

-753 SSGVPEVIQELEE
+753 SSGVPEVIQEIEE
-766 GANGEKVYHISR
+766 GASGETVYRVGR

-786 IDDAGNRLSPGSDA
+786 IDDAGNRLSPSSEA
-800 GDNTPTERKVDFL
+800 GENTPTERKVDFL

-820 EPIVDPLSDYRPI
+820 EPIVDPLSNYRPI

-844 ELDKDKE
+844 EMDKDKE
-851 RNASIQKDCEKED
+851 RTASGQVESEKEEAD
-864 VDTNEK
+864 VNEK
-870 CEPLQP
+870 SEPQEP
-876 QPALVHTCNLQVPG
+876 HRALVHTCNLQVPG
-890 VVVTPHSQNVYTSA
+890 IVVTPQSQNVYTSEN
-904 SLTIIDTD
+904 LTIIDTD
-912 AQANTEQSSSEDLG
+912 AQTNTEQSSSEDLG

-948 DKPEPGHSLGDILQ
+948 DKPEPGHSLGDIIQ
-962 NLDASNFTH
+962 NLDANNFTH

-976 TSDETEAMHGESL
+976 TSDETEPMPGESL

-1022 GPSKPPRK
+1022 GPTKPPRK
-1030 KSMSALTQS
+1030 KSLSALVQS
-1039 KTHPRRRNSSPPRRA
+1039 KTHPRRRNSSPPRKA
-1054 QLARMDSD
+1054 GLARMDSD

-1110 RHKKRISLKNFKA
+1110 
-1123 TTTTIVSQQ
+1123 
-1132 QLMLDCNSNSDNNND
+1132 
-1147 NDQGNTN
+1147 
-1154 EEAGT
+1154 
-1159 PTNTAL
+1159 
-1165 TIVYPNLTTTTMTTT
+1165 
-1180 SDELDELSTETA
+1180 
-1192 IKIEINDTE
+1192 
-1201 RSTMCTAI
+1201 
-1209 STTTATTTSTTKP
+1209 
-1222 LESALVTSTSPT
+1222 
-1234 KRSGHG
+1234 
-1240 QDISVVVRPPTPLR
+1240 
-1254 GDSIK
+1254 
-1259 PAKSSSSSI
+1259 
-1268 LAASS
+1268 
-1273 CLLGVRTLNS
+1273 
-1283 SEIRRHSSHA
+1283 
-1293 PSLAV
+1293 
-1298 REYDKDK
+1298 
-1305 DRRHSG
+1305 
-1311 FNPNYL
+1311 
-1317 TLDPEHTRFLSSSP
+1317 
-1331 AASRRISCGS
+1331 
-1341 LFKKKPQKY
+1341 
-1350 NTKRTYGLFNVRFFV
+1350 
-1365 VAEPDIRLATLAL
+1365 
-1378 IRPLIPLPNEAL
+1378 PNEAL

-1404 MGSSLFGFEHFSGGD
+1404 MGSTLFGFEHFSAGD
-1419 KDDKSGRDKEKTPT
+1419 KDEKPGKDKERTPP
-1433 EEANRKLPI
+1433 EETNRKLPI
-1442 INPLVR
+1442 INPIVR
-1448 LPNWPTLANGTGF
+1448 LPNWPNLANGTGF
-1461 ISKCLLANADTLC
+1461 ISKCLMANADTLC

-1581 GTNFWGNSTK
+1581 GTNFWGNSSK
-1591 KEEIFLQPSFDDRVL
+1591 KEDIFLPPSFDDRVL

-1695 SIQRETSST
+1695 SIQRDTSST
-1704 ASEHAISTDE
+1704 ASEHAVSTDE

-1794 DACVLLRD
+1794 DACTLLRD

-1853 SDGRRKSRP
+1853 PDGRRKSRP
-1862 FWVRLRSGSTAGQH
+1862 FWVRLRSGSTAGQQ
-1876 QFKPPLTNTRE
+1876 QFKPPITNTRE
-1887 AVSNWSV
+1887 AANNWSV

>member
-1 MANLKPNTL
+1 
-10 HVDSL
+10 
-15 SPRQRS
+15 
-21 LSSGLSSACSS
+21 
-32 GSISPVP
+32 
-39 IIPIISISR
+39 
-48 DGDDSETES
+48 
-57 EIDTEPAR
+57 
-65 IFHRRMSTN
+65 
-74 IKRNNNLAAIIKE
+74 
-87 GYLLKHAWSF
+87 
-97 QRWRRRYFRLKRNH
+97 
-111 LYYAKDSKCDV
+111 
-122 FDEIDLSELCYFECS
+122 
-137 IKNVNHSFQII
+137 
-148 TPTRSLVLCAD
+148 
-159 SRRDMEDWLGSLKTA
+159 MEDWVTSLKSA
-174 TAPQR
+174 SIPAR
-179 PRGDSFLIDQHDI
+179 ARGDSFYIEQHD
-192 LSNHHHWYATSH
+192 LFFNHHHWYATSH

-254 GKDIIEQPDGSII
+254 GKDIIEDRDGSII

-277 PVSAICAVCKKT
+277 PVSSTCAVCKKT

-309 VACRPQMAIAC
+309 VACRPQHPVAC
-320 PIGPAKLS
+320 PQGPAKLS
-328 VVPPTSVHS
+328 VVPPTCVHS
-337 ISTDDAW
+337 IGNDDSW
-344 DVVSPKGNFSP
+344 DVESPKGNFSP

-459 THLPQILERY
+459 AHLPQILERY

-481 IMVFEKAIS
+481 IMVFEKAIA
-490 VPKLPKMSITTEQEA
+490 VQPKTPKMSLSSAQEA
-505 LLTSMVTSANHHLRF
+505 LLTGMVTAANLNLRS
-520 IVDTNDTQTL
+520 IVETDDTQTL
-530 ISSTRSLCDTVD
+530 VAATKTLCETLD
-542 ELVSR
+542 ELMVQICESR
-547 ICAHHKDDEQLT
+547 KDDEQLT
-559 VKCDILRQK
+559 IKCDILREK
-568 LAMLLDALQ
+568 LSMLLDALR
-577 EEEMGAHSGD
+577 EEETGVHAGD
-587 DLVAT
+587 DLLTT
-592 IRSLISRGVSSTMS
+592 ISNIIAKSAPTSPTASPTPSPSSSL
-606 ARPSFLSP
+606 LNP
-614 NISIEKTEKDNIN
+614 NISIEKNEKDQFN
-627 TNERRNSRSLRSS
+627 TNERRNSRSLRSTERES
-640 EKEALQSRAN
+640 LQCRAN
-650 SVKRAIY
+650 SVKRAMY

-673 KLSITPFEALK
+673 KLSITPYEALK
-684 IPINNSGESTPC
+684 IPSSASGESTPC

-711 TMETSRLTCISPLP
+711 TMESSRLTCISPLP
-725 DTRRDSVDETFFNSI
+725 DTRRDSVDENFFNSI
-740 NLPAP
+740 SLPVP

-753 SSGVPEVIQELEE
+753 SSGVPEVIQEIEE
-766 GANGEKVYHISR
+766 NGQNGHTEIVYRVGR

-786 IDDAGNRLSPGSDA
+786 IDDYGNRLPMV
-800 GDNTPTERKVDFL
+800 GDGGDVSSPTERKIDFL
-813 RVPIMTS
+813 SVPILTG
-820 EPIVDPLSDYRPI
+820 EQIVDPLSDYRPI
-833 EVFERTYYMTR
+833 EVFERNYYMSR
-844 ELDKDKE
+844 ELDMEKKRKQSAISEDEHKNECDKE
-851 RNASIQKDCEKED
+851 EQTVPEKVKELRFGD
-864 VDTNEK
+864 VA
-870 CEPLQP
+870 CQ
-876 QPALVHTCNLQVPG
+876 LQVPN
-890 VVVTPHSQNVYTSA
+890 VAISLKAPNVYS
-904 SLTIIDTD
+904 SESITIIDTD
-912 AQANTEQSSSEDLG
+912 VPTEQSSSEELPG
-926 GEASDVLSAISNE
+926 GEASDVLSAIGDE

-948 DKPEPGHSLGDILQ
+948 DRQPEVQEADHPLQLGDIIQ
-962 NLDASNFTH
+962 NLDANSFTH

-976 TSDETEAMHGESL
+976 TSDETEAVPGESL

-997 GHDITNALQ
+997 GHDITCALQ

-1015 TLCSEHA
+1015 MLCSDAHPA
-1022 GPSKPPRK
+1022 PVKSIRK
-1030 KSMSALTQS
+1030 QSLSMGGQ
-1039 KTHPRRRNSSPPRRA
+1039 RGIRRNSSPPRFA

-1062 DNPQQFGFENI
+1062 ENPQQFGFENI

-1110 RHKKRISLKNFKA
+1110 RPKKRTSLRKPKSS
-1123 TTTTIVSQQ
+1123 ILISQQ
-1132 QLMLDCNSNSDNNND
+1132 QLSIDAS
-1147 NDQGNTN
+1147 
-1154 EEAGT
+1154 
-1159 PTNTAL
+1159 
-1165 TIVYPNLTTTTMTTT
+1165 TTTTTTT
-1180 SDELDELSTETA
+1180 TTTTATYSSGQQSEDDELTTQTATA
-1192 IKIEINDTE
+1192 IKIEICDIETLAQAE
-1201 RSTMCTAI
+1201 SETTSATFLDSSDSPQPQATPTMTNTLNTTQP
-1209 STTTATTTSTTKP
+1209 TTTTT
-1222 LESALVTSTSPT
+1222 LGSALSSP
-1234 KRSGHG
+1234 KKSGHG
-1240 QDISVVVRPPTPLR
+1240 QDVKRITFDESCKKESFDDVNPNYPQISVVVRPPTPLR
-1254 GDSIK
+1254 GDAIK
-1259 PAKSSSSSI
+1259 PVN
-1268 LAASS
+1268 AASAAS
-1273 CLLGVRTLNS
+1273 LLSARMLPM
-1283 SEIRRHSSHA
+1283 ELRRHSSHA
-1293 PSLAV
+1293 TTSLTV
-1298 REYDKDK
+1298 REHAEK
-1305 DRRHSG
+1305 DRRHSNY
-1311 FNPNYL
+1311 NPNL
-1317 TLDPEHTRFLSSSP
+1317 LNLDPEHTKFLSSSP

-1341 LFKKKPQKY
+1341 LFK
-1350 NTKRTYGLFNVRFFV
+1350 
-1365 VAEPDIRLATLAL
+1365 
-1378 IRPLIPLPNEAL
+1378 PNEAL

-1396 KGSKSSLF
+1396 RGSKSSLF
-1404 MGSSLFGFEHFSGGD
+1404 MGSALFGFDHFGAGGVSGTSGD
-1419 KDDKSGRDKEKTPT
+1419 KDRDDKGNKDREKCAG
-1433 EEANRKLPI
+1433 EEGVRKMPI

-1526 RARNYMWYGV
+1526 RAKNYMWYGV

-1560 QRIPLPELQGI
+1560 QRIPLPSLQGI

-1581 GTNFWGNSTK
+1581 GTNFWGSSK
-1591 KEEIFLQPSFDDRVL
+1591 KDDIFLTPSFDDRIL

-1668 RVQMLCRNRSLEVSL
+1668 RVQMLCRNRNLEVSL

-1695 SIQRETSST
+1695 SIQREQSST
-1704 ASEHAISTDE
+1704 ASEHATSTDE
-1714 VISERECYVLLNF
+1714 VLSERECYVLLNF

-1742 ISHPAL
+1742 ISHPSL
-1748 QHDLYEVAC
+1748 QHDLYAVAC
-1757 RASEALESIHPQG
+1757 RASDALESIHPQG
-1770 KLLEGPS
+1770 KLLEGPT

-1794 DACVLLRD
+1794 DACNLLRD
-1802 RGHSLILREDLET
+1802 RGHSLILREDLEL

-1846 VLAPNEE
+1846 ALAPNEE
-1853 SDGRRKSRP
+1853 GDGRRKSRP
-1862 FWVRLRSGSTAGQH
+1862 FWVRLRSGSTVGQT
-1876 QFKPPLTNTRE
+1876 QLKPQLTNTRE

-1941 VKRILQAIKDLSEN
+1941 VKRILQAIKDMSEN

>member
-1 MANLKPNTL
+1 MAHLKLDTL
-10 HVDSL
+10 HVQR
-15 SPRQRS
+15 SPRGSRRS
-21 LSSGLSSACSS
+21 SPSSGRSSACSS

-39 IIPIISISR
+39 IIPIISISH
-48 DGDDSETES
+48 DGDESESES
-57 EIDTEPAR
+57 EIETEPAR
-65 IFHRRMSTN
+65 LFQRRMS
-74 IKRNNNLAAIIKE
+74 IKCTNNLAAIIKE
-87 GYLLKHAWSF
+87 GFLLKHTWSF
-97 QRWRRRYFRLKRNH
+97 QRWRRRYFRLKRNM
-111 LYYAKDSKCDV
+111 LFYAKDEKCDV
-122 FDEIDLSELCYFECS
+122 FDDIDLSDLCYFECG

-148 TPTRSLVLCAD
+148 TPTRSLVLCAE
-159 SRRDMEDWLGSLKTA
+159 SRREMEDWLGSLKTA

-179 PRGDSFLIDQHDI
+179 PRGDSFLIEQHDI

-241 AIANCKWTTLATV
+241 SIANCKWTTLASV
-254 GKDIIEQPDGSII
+254 GKDIIEQADGII

-277 PVSAICAVCKKT
+277 PVSSMCAVCKKT

-304 RDTVH
+304 RATVH
-309 VACRPQMAIAC
+309 VACRPQMAVAC

-344 DVVSPKGNFSP
+344 DVASPKGNFSP

-481 IMVFEKAIS
+481 IMVFEKAIP
-490 VPKLPKMSITTEQEA
+490 VPKTPKMSISTEQEA
-505 LLTSMVTSANHHLRF
+505 MLTGMVTSANHHLRF
-520 IVDTNDTQTL
+520 IVETNDTQTL
-530 ISSTRSLCDTVD
+530 ISSTRNLCDTVD
-542 ELVSR
+542 DLVCR
-547 ICAHHKDDEQLT
+547 ISEHHKDDEQLA

-568 LAMLLDALQ
+568 LNMLLDALQ
-577 EEEMGAHSGD
+577 EEEIGAHSGD
-587 DLVAT
+587 DLIAT
-592 IRSLISRGVSSTMS
+592 IRSLI
-606 ARPSFLSP
+606 ARSIPVTPGSNAYLLNP
-614 NISIEKTEKDNIN
+614 NISIEKTEKDQIN
-627 TNERRNSRSLRSS
+627 TKERRNSRSLRSS
-640 EKEALQSRAN
+640 EKEALQCRAN

-684 IPINNSGESTPC
+684 LPTNASGESTPC
-696 SSPLPIIPP
+696 TSPLPIIPP

-725 DTRRDSVDETFFNSI
+725 DTRRDSVDENFFNSI

-753 SSGVPEVIQELEE
+753 SSGVEVIQEIEE
-766 GANGEKVYHISR
+766 GANGETVYRRSR
-778 LSLSGGAN
+778 MSLTGGAN
-786 IDDAGNRLSPGSDA
+786 IDDAGNRLSPCSD
-800 GDNTPTERKVDFL
+800 GGENTPTERKVDFL
-813 RVPIMTS
+813 RVPIHTG
-820 EPIVDPLSDYRPI
+820 EQIVDPLCDYRPH

-844 ELDKDKE
+844 EMDKDKE
-851 RNASIQKDCEKED
+851 KDKEKDKPVEIDKEKNTCVEKEGSM
-864 VDTNEK
+864 
-870 CEPLQP
+870 
-876 QPALVHTCNLQVPG
+876 PAENLVHTCNLQVPG
-890 VVVTPHSQNVYTSA
+890 VVVTPNPQNVYSSA
-904 SLTIIDTD
+904 SITIIDTD
-912 AQANTEQSSSEDLG
+912 AQTTTEQSSSDDLG

-948 DKPEPGHSLGDILQ
+948 DKQDAGQTVGDIIQ
-962 NLDASNFTH
+962 NMDASNFTH

-976 TSDETEAMHGESL
+976 TSDETEAMPGESI

-997 GHDITNALQ
+997 GHDITYALQ
-1006 DNTITDDTT
+1006 DNTLTDDTT
-1015 TLCSEHA
+1015 TLCSEHV
-1022 GPSKPPRK
+1022 GPPKPPRK
-1030 KSMSALTQS
+1030 KSLSALSRTHA
-1039 KTHPRRRNSSPPRRA
+1039 HPRRRNSSPPRIAR
-1054 QLARMDSD
+1054 LARMDSD

-1073 VFEIDNRCDDQKI
+1073 VFEIDNRCDDQKM

-1110 RHKKRISLKNFKA
+1110 
-1123 TTTTIVSQQ
+1123 
-1132 QLMLDCNSNSDNNND
+1132 QLMLEQHRGGD
-1147 NDQGNTN
+1147 NDSDYPEHQQ
-1154 EEAGT
+1154 T
-1159 PTNTAL
+1159 PTNKGANSL
-1165 TIVYPNLTTTTMTTT
+1165 ATT
-1180 SDELDELSTETA
+1180 SEDELSTQTA
-1192 IKIEINDTE
+1192 IKIEIQD
-1201 RSTMCTAI
+1201 I
-1209 STTTATTTSTTKP
+1209 DATVRNLNSSMKP
-1222 LESALVTSTSPT
+1222 NTILTTSTSPT
-1234 KRSGHG
+1234 KKSGHG

-1259 PAKSSSSSI
+1259 PTVSLLPVSSGGAMAVSMTCSGM
-1268 LAASS
+1268 
-1273 CLLGVRTLNS
+1273 LGVRAMNA

-1293 PSLAV
+1293 PGLAV
-1298 REYDKDK
+1298 REFDKDK

-1311 FNPNYL
+1311 FNPNQL
-1317 TLDPEHTRFLSSSP
+1317 TLDPEHARFLSSSP

-1341 LFKKKPQKY
+1341 LFK
-1350 NTKRTYGLFNVRFFV
+1350 
-1365 VAEPDIRLATLAL
+1365 
-1378 IRPLIPLPNEAL
+1378 PNEAL

-1404 MGSSLFGFEHFSGGD
+1404 MGSTLFGFDHLASAEKDKEEKGGKD
-1419 KDDKSGRDKEKTPT
+1419 KDKTPT
-1433 EEANRKLPI
+1433 EETNRKLPI

-1448 LPNWPTLANGTGF
+1448 LPNWPNLANGGGF

-1581 GTNFWGNSTK
+1581 GTNFWGSSK
-1591 KEEIFLQPSFDDRVL
+1591 KDDIFLPPSFDDRVL

-1668 RVQMLCRNRSLEVSL
+1668 RVQMLCRNRSLELSL
-1683 KTWQE
+1683 KSWQE

-1695 SIQRETSST
+1695 SIQRDASST
-1704 ASEHAISTDE
+1704 ASEHANSTDE

-1794 DACVLLRD
+1794 DACTLLRD

-1862 FWVRLRSGSTAGQH
+1862 FWVRLRSGSTAGQ
-1876 QFKPPLTNTRE
+1876 QAFKPPLTNTRE
-1887 AVSNWSV
+1887 AANNWSV

>member
-10 HVDSL
+10 HVDNL

-32 GSISPVP
+32 GSVSPVP

-48 DGDDSETES
+48 DGEESETES
-57 EIDTEPAR
+57 EIEPEPAR
-65 IFHRRMSTN
+65 IFHRRMSTHS
-74 IKRNNNLAAIIKE
+74 KRNNNLSAIIRE
-87 GYLLKHAWSF
+87 GYLMKHTWSF
-97 QRWRRRYFRLKRNH
+97 QRWRRRYFRLKRSY
-111 LYYAKDSKCDV
+111 LYYAKDAKCDV

-159 SRRDMEDWLGSLKTA
+159 SRREMEDWLGSLKTA

-254 GKDIIEQPDGSII
+254 GKDIIEQPDGSLI

-277 PVSAICAVCKKT
+277 PVSAVCAVCKKT

-309 VACRPQMAIAC
+309 VACRPQMPIVC

-481 IMVFEKAIS
+481 IMVFEKAIT
-490 VPKLPKMSITTEQEA
+490 VPKMPKMSITTEQEA
-505 LLTSMVTSANHHLRF
+505 LLTGMVTSANHHLRF
-520 IVDTNDTQTL
+520 IVETNDTQTL

-547 ICAHHKDDEQLT
+547 ICEHHKDDEQLAM
-559 VKCDILRQK
+559 KCDILRQK
-568 LAMLLDALQ
+568 LTMLLDALQ
-577 EEEMGAHSGD
+577 EEELGTHSGD

-592 IRSLISRGVSSTMS
+592 IRSLISRSGPLTT
-606 ARPSFLSP
+606 ARPSFLNP

-627 TNERRNSRSLRSS
+627 SKERRNSRSLRSS
-640 EKEALQSRAN
+640 EKEALQCRAN

-684 IPINNSGESTPC
+684 IPITNSGDSTPC
-696 SSPLPIIPP
+696 GSPLPIIPP

-725 DTRRDSVDETFFNSI
+725 DTRRDSVDENFFNSI

-753 SSGVPEVIQELEE
+753 SSGVPEVIQEMEE
-766 GANGEKVYHISR
+766 GASGETVYRVGR

-786 IDDAGNRLSPGSDA
+786 IDDAGNRLSPSSEA
-800 GDNTPTERKVDFL
+800 GENTPTERKVDFL

-820 EPIVDPLSDYRPI
+820 EPIVDPLSNYRPI
-833 EVFERTYYMTR
+833 EVFERTYYMAR
-844 ELDKDKE
+844 EMDKDKE
-851 RNASIQKDCEKED
+851 RTASGQVESEKEEAD
-864 VDTNEK
+864 VNEK
-870 CEPLQP
+870 SEPQEP
-876 QPALVHTCNLQVPG
+876 HRALVHTCNLQVPG
-890 VVVTPHSQNVYTSA
+890 IVVTPQSQNVYTSENF
-904 SLTIIDTD
+904 TIIDTD
-912 AQANTEQSSSEDLG
+912 AQTNTEQSSSEDLG

-948 DKPEPGHSLGDILQ
+948 DKPESGHSLGDIIQ
-962 NLDASNFTH
+962 NLDANNFTH

-976 TSDETEAMHGESL
+976 TSDETEPMPGESL

-1022 GPSKPPRK
+1022 GPTKPPRK
-1030 KSMSALTQS
+1030 KSLSALVQS
-1039 KTHPRRRNSSPPRRA
+1039 KTHPRRRNSSPPRKA
-1054 QLARMDSD
+1054 GLARMDSD

-1110 RHKKRISLKNFKA
+1110 
-1123 TTTTIVSQQ
+1123 
-1132 QLMLDCNSNSDNNND
+1132 LMLDRNSGDNHND
-1147 NDQGNTN
+1147 NGKN
-1154 EEAGT
+1154 EEADT
-1159 PTNTAL
+1159 PTNSAPTR
-1165 TIVYPNLTTTTMTTT
+1165 TYRNLTTTTT
-1180 SDELDELSTETA
+1180 SDELETA
-1192 IKIEINDTE
+1192 IKIEINNATTNTTT
-1201 RSTMCTAI
+1201 STSSSI
-1209 STTTATTTSTTKP
+1209 STTTTTSTTSTVKP
-1222 LESALVTSTSPT
+1222 LESAMASSTSPT
-1234 KRSGHG
+1234 KKSGHG
-1240 QDISVVVRPPTPLR
+1240 QEVKRITFDESCKKESFDDVNPNYPQISVVVRPPTPLR
-1254 GDSIK
+1254 GDSVK
-1259 PAKSSSSSI
+1259 PTASSASSASLLATSSS
-1268 LAASS
+1268 
-1273 CLLGVRTLNS
+1273 LLGVRTLNS

-1298 REYDKDK
+1298 RDYDKDK

-1311 FNPNYL
+1311 FNPNFL
-1317 TLDPEHTRFLSSSP
+1317 TLDPEHARFLSSSP

-1341 LFKKKPQKY
+1341 LFKKRNQKL
-1350 NTKRTYGLFNVRFFV
+1350 NVKRTYGLFSVRFFV

-1404 MGSSLFGFEHFSGGD
+1404 MGSTLFGFEHFSAGD
-1419 KDDKSGRDKEKTPT
+1419 KDEKPGKDKERTPT
-1433 EEANRKLPI
+1433 EETNRKLPI
-1442 INPLVR
+1442 INPIVR
-1448 LPNWPTLANGTGF
+1448 LPNWPNLANGTGF
-1461 ISKCLLANADTLC
+1461 ISKCLMANADTLC

-1581 GTNFWGNSTK
+1581 GTNFWGNSSK
-1591 KEEIFLQPSFDDRVL
+1591 KEDIFLPPSFDDRVL

-1695 SIQRETSST
+1695 SIQRDTSST
-1704 ASEHAISTDE
+1704 ASEHAVSTDE

-1794 DACVLLRD
+1794 DACTLLRD

-1853 SDGRRKSRP
+1853 PDGRRKSRP
-1862 FWVRLRSGSTAGQH
+1862 FWVRLRSGSTAGQQ
-1876 QFKPPLTNTRE
+1876 QFKPPITNTRE
-1887 AVSNWSV
+1887 AANNWSV

>member
-1 MANLKPNTL
+1 MSNQRL
-10 HVDSL
+10 HVATNRGGGGTGGGFL
-15 SPRQRS
+15 GTGGGARFVRS
-21 LSSGLSSACSS
+21 GASSTCSS
-32 GSISPVP
+32 GSVSPIPIPVIAISP
-39 IIPIISISR
+39 
-48 DGDDSETES
+48 GDESSES
-57 EIDTEPAR
+57 EIETEPAK
-65 IFHRRMSTN
+65 IFHRRVST
-74 IKRNNNLAAIIKE
+74 KRNVNSSVAIKE
-87 GYLLKHAWSF
+87 GFLLKQTWSF
-97 QRWRRRYFRLKRNH
+97 QRWRRRYFRLKRNK
-111 LYYAKDSKCDV
+111 LYYAKQPKSDV
-122 FDEIDLSELCYFECS
+122 FDEIDLSDLCTAECS
-137 IKNVNHSFQII
+137 IKNVNHSFQVI
-148 TPTRSLVLCAD
+148 TPTRSLVLCAET
-159 SRRDMEDWLGSLKTA
+159 RREMEDWLGSLKSA
-174 TAPQR
+174 SIPPR
-179 PRGDSFLIDQHDI
+179 SRGDSFFIEQHDI
-192 LSNHHHWYATSH
+192 FANHHHWYATSH

-254 GKDIIEQPDGSII
+254 GKDIIEDREGSIV

-277 PVSAICAVCKKT
+277 PVSSNCAVCKKT

-304 RDTVH
+304 RTTVH
-309 VACRPQMAIAC
+309 VACRPNVAIAC
-320 PIGPAKLS
+320 PMGPAKLS
-328 VVPPTSVHS
+328 VVPPTCVHS
-337 ISTDDAW
+337 IGNDDSW

-388 ISTGPSLGLRL
+388 ISTGPGLGLRL

-423 IDRFNMHK
+423 IDRFSMHK
-431 QCQVAVMPLG
+431 QCQVAVLPLG

-459 THLPQILERY
+459 AHLPQILERY
-469 ESASTKMLDRWS
+469 ETASTKMLDRWS

-490 VPKLPKMSITTEQEA
+490 MQPKVPKMSLSSEQEA
-505 LLTSMVTSANHHLRF
+505 LLTGMVTAANENLRSIVETDDLPTLMSA
-520 IVDTNDTQTL
+520 TKTL
-530 ISSTRSLCDTVD
+530 CETI
-542 ELVSR
+542 
-547 ICAHHKDDEQLT
+547 DDLLERMCEHRKEDDQLT

-568 LAMLLDALQ
+568 LNMLLDALK
-577 EEEMGAHSGD
+577 EEENGSHSGD
-587 DLVAT
+587 DLFAT
-592 IRSLISRGVSSTMS
+592 ISSIIAKSAPSSPVPSASSTS
-606 ARPSFLSP
+606 LLNP
-614 NISIEKTEKDNIN
+614 NISIEKNEKDQLNLQ
-627 TNERRNSRSLRSS
+627 ERRNSRSLRGN
-640 EKEALQSRAN
+640 EREALQSRAN
-650 SVKRAIY
+650 SVKRAMY

-673 KLSITPFEALK
+673 RLSVTPFEALK
-684 IPINNSGESTPC
+684 IPTTTSSDSTPC
-696 SSPLPIIPP
+696 TSPLPIIPP

-725 DTRRDSVDETFFNSI
+725 DTRRESMDEHFFNTIS
-740 NLPAP
+740 LPVP

-753 SSGVPEVIQELEE
+753 SSGVPEVIQEQEE
-766 GANGEKVYHISR
+766 NANGETTYKIHR
-778 LSLSGGAN
+778 MSLSGGAN
-786 IDDAGNRLSPGSDA
+786 IDDAGNRLSPGSE
-800 GDNTPTERKVDFL
+800 GVTTPTERNFL
-813 RVPIMTS
+813 KVPIITS
-820 EPIVDPLSDYRPI
+820 EHMVDPLSDYRPI
-833 EVFERTYYMTR
+833 EVFERNYYMSR
-844 ELDKDKE
+844 ELNKQKESLDEEDKVPD
-851 RNASIQKDCEKED
+851 AG
-864 VDTNEK
+864 
-870 CEPLQP
+870 PLI
-876 QPALVHTCNLQVPG
+876 HTCQLQVPSNNN
-890 VVVTPHSQNVYTSA
+890 TNPKDPNNVYTSENI
-904 SLTIIDTD
+904 TIIDTD
-912 AQANTEQSSSEDLG
+912 GNTDECSCSEELPIDG
-926 GEASDVLSAISNE
+926 SDVLSAISNE
-939 ECSVASEIF
+939 EISVGSEIF
-948 DKPEPGHSLGDILQ
+948 DKQEPSVPALQLGDFLQ
-962 NLDASNFTH
+962 NLDSADFCH

-976 TSDETEAMHGESL
+976 TSDETENMPGESI

-1006 DNTITDDTT
+1006 DNTITEDST
-1015 TLCSEHA
+1015 TLCSEHVA
-1022 GPSKPPRK
+1022 NPAKPPPKPARAK
-1030 KSMSALTQS
+1030 NPLT
-1039 KTHPRRRNSSPPRRA
+1039 TAPRRRNSSPPRGPR
-1054 QLARMDSD
+1054 LVHMDSD

-1091 YCSLAQFV
+1091 FCSLAQFV

-1110 RHKKRISLKNFKA
+1110 QLSLDGA
-1123 TTTTIVSQQ
+1123 
-1132 QLMLDCNSNSDNNND
+1132 
-1147 NDQGNTN
+1147 
-1154 EEAGT
+1154 
-1159 PTNTAL
+1159 
-1165 TIVYPNLTTTTMTTT
+1165 MTTT
-1180 SDELDELSTETA
+1180 
-1192 IKIEINDTE
+1192 
-1201 RSTMCTAI
+1201 
-1209 STTTATTTSTTKP
+1209 TTTATTITTSGHQSEDDLSTATAIRIEVSETTNTSCLKTSS
-1222 LESALVTSTSPT
+1222 SAANNNHTSP
-1234 KRSGHG
+1234 KKLGPG
-1240 QDISVVVRPPTPLR
+1240 QDVKRITFDDSCKKESFDDVTPHHPQISVVVRPPTPLR
-1254 GDSIK
+1254 GDAIRPLDQDACNS
-1259 PAKSSSSSI
+1259 
-1268 LAASS
+1268 
-1273 CLLGVRTLNS
+1273 LLSVRVPT
-1283 SEIRRHSSHA
+1283 EIRRHSSHA
-1293 PSLAV
+1293 ASLTV
-1298 REYDKDK
+1298 REFDKEK

-1317 TLDPEHTRFLSSSP
+1317 SLDPEHTRFLSSSP

-1341 LFKKKPQKY
+1341 LFK
-1350 NTKRTYGLFNVRFFV
+1350 
-1365 VAEPDIRLATLAL
+1365 
-1378 IRPLIPLPNEAL
+1378 PNEAL
-1390 PNLQTL
+1390 PNLQNL
-1396 KGSKSSLF
+1396 KGSKTSLF
-1404 MGSSLFGFEHFSGGD
+1404 MGSTLFGFDHFAAAAAGSTPEKED
-1419 KDDKSGRDKEKTPT
+1419 KDKKEKEKTPT
-1433 EEANRKLPI
+1433 EENRKLPI
-1442 INPLVR
+1442 INPIVK
-1448 LPNWPTLANGTGF
+1448 LPNWPNLTGGSGF
-1461 ISKCLLANADTLC
+1461 ISKCLMANADTLC

-1526 RARNYMWYGV
+1526 RAKNYMWYGV

-1560 QRIPLPELQGI
+1560 QRIPLPSLQGI

-1581 GTNFWGNSTK
+1581 GTNFWGNSK
-1591 KEEIFLQPSFDDRVL
+1591 KDDIFLSPSFDDRIL

-1668 RVQMLCRNRSLEVSL
+1668 RVQMLCRNRSLEASL

-1695 SIQRETSST
+1695 SIQRDHSST
-1704 ASEHAISTDE
+1704 ASEHANSTDE
-1714 VISERECYVLLNF
+1714 AISERECYVLLNF

-1742 ISHPAL
+1742 ISHPTL
-1748 QHDLYEVAC
+1748 RHDLYAVAC
-1757 RASEALESIHPQG
+1757 RAQDALESIHPQG

-1794 DACVLLRD
+1794 DACTLLRD
-1802 RGHSLILREDLET
+1802 RGHSLILREDLES

-1823 MEMELKKCSVQKCI
+1823 MEMELKKCSVQKCV

-1853 SDGRRKSRP
+1853 GDGRRKSRA
-1862 FWVRLRSGSTAGQH
+1862 FWTRLRSGSTAGQQ

-1894 NEVVTW
+1894 NEVITW

-1911 SFLKNDIR
+1911 SFLRNDIR

-1929 DLKDLGVVKVGH
+1929 DLKDLGVIKVGH
-1941 VKRILQAIKDLSEN
+1941 VKRILQAIKDMNEN

>member
-10 HVDSL
+10 HVDNL

-32 GSISPVP
+32 GSVSPVP

-48 DGDDSETES
+48 DGEESETES
-57 EIDTEPAR
+57 EIEPEPAR
-65 IFHRRMSTN
+65 IFHRRMSTHS
-74 IKRNNNLAAIIKE
+74 KRNNNLSAIIRE
-87 GYLLKHAWSF
+87 GYLMKHTWSF
-97 QRWRRRYFRLKRNH
+97 QRWRRRYFRLKRSY
-111 LYYAKDSKCDV
+111 LYYAKDAKCDV

-159 SRRDMEDWLGSLKTA
+159 SRREMEDWLGSLKTA

-254 GKDIIEQPDGSII
+254 GKDIIEQPDGSLI

-277 PVSAICAVCKKT
+277 PVSAVCAVCKKT

-309 VACRPQMAIAC
+309 VACRPQMPIVC

-481 IMVFEKAIS
+481 IMVFEKAIT
-490 VPKLPKMSITTEQEA
+490 VPKMPKMSITTEQEA
-505 LLTSMVTSANHHLRF
+505 LLTGMVTSANHHLRF
-520 IVDTNDTQTL
+520 IVETNDTQTL

-547 ICAHHKDDEQLT
+547 ICEHHKDDEQLAM
-559 VKCDILRQK
+559 KCDILRQK
-568 LAMLLDALQ
+568 LTMLLDALQ
-577 EEEMGAHSGD
+577 EEELGTHSGD

-592 IRSLISRGVSSTMS
+592 IRSLISRSGPLTT
-606 ARPSFLSP
+606 ARPSFLNP

-627 TNERRNSRSLRSS
+627 SKERRNSRSLRSS
-640 EKEALQSRAN
+640 EKEALQCRAN

-684 IPINNSGESTPC
+684 IPITNSGDSTPC
-696 SSPLPIIPP
+696 GSPLPIIPP

-725 DTRRDSVDETFFNSI
+725 DTRRDSVDENFFNSI

-753 SSGVPEVIQELEE
+753 SSGVPEVIQEMEE
-766 GANGEKVYHISR
+766 GASGETVYRVGR

-786 IDDAGNRLSPGSDA
+786 IDDAGNRLSPSSEA
-800 GDNTPTERKVDFL
+800 GENTPTERKVDFL

-820 EPIVDPLSDYRPI
+820 EPIVDPLSNYRPI
-833 EVFERTYYMTR
+833 EVFERTYYMAR
-844 ELDKDKE
+844 EMDKDKE
-851 RNASIQKDCEKED
+851 RTASGQVESEKEEAD
-864 VDTNEK
+864 VNEK
-870 CEPLQP
+870 SEPQEP
-876 QPALVHTCNLQVPG
+876 HRALVHTCNLQVPG
-890 VVVTPHSQNVYTSA
+890 IVVTPQSQNVYTSENF
-904 SLTIIDTD
+904 TIIDTD
-912 AQANTEQSSSEDLG
+912 AQTNTEQSSSEDLG

-948 DKPEPGHSLGDILQ
+948 DKPESGHSLGDIIQ
-962 NLDASNFTH
+962 NLDANNFTH

-976 TSDETEAMHGESL
+976 TSDETEPMPGESL

-1022 GPSKPPRK
+1022 GPTKPPRK
-1030 KSMSALTQS
+1030 KSLSALVQS
-1039 KTHPRRRNSSPPRRA
+1039 KTHPRRRNSSPPRKA
-1054 QLARMDSD
+1054 GLARMDSD

-1110 RHKKRISLKNFKA
+1110 
-1123 TTTTIVSQQ
+1123 
-1132 QLMLDCNSNSDNNND
+1132 
-1147 NDQGNTN
+1147 
-1154 EEAGT
+1154 
-1159 PTNTAL
+1159 
-1165 TIVYPNLTTTTMTTT
+1165 
-1180 SDELDELSTETA
+1180 
-1192 IKIEINDTE
+1192 
-1201 RSTMCTAI
+1201 
-1209 STTTATTTSTTKP
+1209 
-1222 LESALVTSTSPT
+1222 
-1234 KRSGHG
+1234 
-1240 QDISVVVRPPTPLR
+1240 
-1254 GDSIK
+1254 
-1259 PAKSSSSSI
+1259 
-1268 LAASS
+1268 
-1273 CLLGVRTLNS
+1273 
-1283 SEIRRHSSHA
+1283 
-1293 PSLAV
+1293 
-1298 REYDKDK
+1298 
-1305 DRRHSG
+1305 
-1311 FNPNYL
+1311 
-1317 TLDPEHTRFLSSSP
+1317 
-1331 AASRRISCGS
+1331 
-1341 LFKKKPQKY
+1341 
-1350 NTKRTYGLFNVRFFV
+1350 
-1365 VAEPDIRLATLAL
+1365 
-1378 IRPLIPLPNEAL
+1378 PNEAL

-1404 MGSSLFGFEHFSGGD
+1404 MGSTLFGFEHFSAGD
-1419 KDDKSGRDKEKTPT
+1419 KDEKPGKDKERTPT
-1433 EEANRKLPI
+1433 EETNRKLPI
-1442 INPLVR
+1442 INPIVR
-1448 LPNWPTLANGTGF
+1448 LPNWPNLANGTGF
-1461 ISKCLLANADTLC
+1461 ISKCLMANADTLC

-1581 GTNFWGNSTK
+1581 GTNFWGNSSK
-1591 KEEIFLQPSFDDRVL
+1591 KEDIFLPPSFDDRVL

-1695 SIQRETSST
+1695 SIQRDTSST
-1704 ASEHAISTDE
+1704 ASEHAVSTDE

-1794 DACVLLRD
+1794 DACTLLRD

-1853 SDGRRKSRP
+1853 PDGRRKSRP
-1862 FWVRLRSGSTAGQH
+1862 FWVRLRSGSTAGQQ
-1876 QFKPPLTNTRE
+1876 QFKPPITNTRE
-1887 AVSNWSV
+1887 AANNWSV

>member
-1 MANLKPNTL
+1 MAHLKLDTL
-10 HVDSL
+10 HVA
-15 SPRQRS
+15 SPRSPRSGRS
-21 LSSGLSSACSS
+21 LSSLSGRSSGCSS
-32 GSISPVP
+32 GSLSPVP

-48 DGDDSETES
+48 DGDDTES
-57 EIDTEPAR
+57 ESEIETEPAR
-65 IFHRRMSTN
+65 LFQRRMST
-74 IKRNNNLAAIIKE
+74 KRNNNLSAIIKE
-87 GYLLKHAWSF
+87 GFLLKHTWSF
-97 QRWRRRYFRLKRNH
+97 QRWRRRYFRLKRNN
-111 LYYAKDSKCDV
+111 LFYAKDEKCDV
-122 FDEIDLSELCYFECS
+122 FDEIDLSDLCYFECG

-148 TPTRSLVLCAD
+148 TPTRSLVLCAE
-159 SRRDMEDWLGSLKTA
+159 SRREMEDWLGSLKTA

-179 PRGDSFLIDQHDI
+179 PRGDSFLIEQHDI

-241 AIANCKWTTLATV
+241 SIANCKWTTLASV
-254 GKDIIEQPDGSII
+254 GKDIIEQADGII

-277 PVSAICAVCKKT
+277 PVSAVCAVCKKT

-304 RDTVH
+304 RATCH
-309 VACRPQMAIAC
+309 VACRPQMAVAC

-344 DVVSPKGNFSP
+344 DVASPRGNFSP

-481 IMVFEKAIS
+481 IMVFEKAIA
-490 VPKLPKMSITTEQEA
+490 VPKIPKMSITTEQEA
-505 LLTSMVTSANHHLRF
+505 MLTGMVTSANHHLRF
-520 IVDTNDTQTL
+520 IVETNDTQTL
-530 ISSTRSLCDTVD
+530 ITSTRNLCDTVD
-542 ELVSR
+542 DLVSR
-547 ICAHHKDDEQLT
+547 ISEHHKEDEQLS
-559 VKCDILRQK
+559 VKCDILKQK
-568 LAMLLDALQ
+568 LNMLLDALQ

-587 DLVAT
+587 DLIAT
-592 IRSLISRGVSSTMS
+592 IRSLIARSIASTS
-606 ARPSFLSP
+606 GANPSLLNP
-614 NISIEKTEKDNIN
+614 NISIEKNEKDQIN
-627 TNERRNSRSLRSS
+627 SKERRNSRSLRSS
-640 EKEALQSRAN
+640 EKEALQCRAN

-673 KLSITPFEALK
+673 KLSITPFESLK
-684 IPINNSGESTPC
+684 LPTNTSGDSTPC
-696 SSPLPIIPP
+696 GSPLPIIPP

-725 DTRRDSVDETFFNSI
+725 DTRRDSVDESFFNSI

-753 SSGVPEVIQELEE
+753 SSGVDVIQEMEE
-766 GANGEKVYHISR
+766 GPNGETVYR
-778 LSLSGGAN
+778 MGRMSLSGGAN
-786 IDDAGNRLSPGSDA
+786 IDDAGNRLSPSSDA
-800 GDNTPTERKVDFL
+800 GDNTATDRKVDFL

-820 EPIVDPLSDYRPI
+820 EPLVDPLSDYRPV

-844 ELDKDKE
+844 ELDNAKDKE
-851 RNASIQKDCEKED
+851 KEMEKGKLLSQESSGTLDVEKED
-864 VDTNEK
+864 NMLTEK
-870 CEPLQP
+870 QA
-876 QPALVHTCNLQVPG
+876 ALVHTCNLQVPG
-890 VVVTPHSQNVYTSA
+890 IVVTPNSQNVYSSA

-912 AQANTEQSSSEDLG
+912 AQTTTDQSSSDEMA

-948 DKPEPGHSLGDILQ
+948 DKQDAGQTLGDIIQ

-976 TSDETEAMHGESL
+976 TSDETEAMPGESI

-997 GHDITNALQ
+997 GHDITYALQ
-1006 DNTITDDTT
+1006 DTITDDTT
-1015 TLCSEHA
+1015 TLCSEHM
-1022 GPSKPPRK
+1022 GPPKPPRK
-1030 KSMSALTQS
+1030 KSLSALSRTQ
-1039 KTHPRRRNSSPPRRA
+1039 THPRRRNSSPPRMAR
-1054 QLARMDSD
+1054 LARMDSD
-1062 DNPQQFGFENI
+1062 ENPQQFGFENI
-1073 VFEIDNRCDDQKI
+1073 VFEIDNRCDDQKM

-1110 RHKKRISLKNFKA
+1110 
-1123 TTTTIVSQQ
+1123 
-1132 QLMLDCNSNSDNNND
+1132 QLMQEQRSNNEGNNPNAAND
-1147 NDQGNTN
+1147 NEDNADTDMAAMQ
-1154 EEAGT
+1154 T
-1159 PTNTAL
+1159 PTNVPQPQYVAM
-1165 TIVYPNLTTTTMTTT
+1165 PHT
-1180 SDELDELSTETA
+1180 SEDELSTQTA
-1192 IKIEINDTE
+1192 IKIEIHDVD
-1201 RSTMCTAI
+1201 STVTGVRNL
-1209 STTTATTTSTTKP
+1209 TSNMK
-1222 LESALVTSTSPT
+1222 STSPT
-1234 KRSGHG
+1234 KKSGHG

-1254 GDSIK
+1254 GDCIK
-1259 PAKSSSSSI
+1259 PVAVAMLSATSSSGGSGSSGCGGGGMTM
-1268 LAASS
+1268 A
-1273 CLLGVRTLNS
+1273 CTGLLGVRAMNA

-1293 PSLAV
+1293 PSSLAV
-1298 REYDKDK
+1298 REFDKDK

-1311 FNPNYL
+1311 FNPNQL
-1317 TLDPEHTRFLSSSP
+1317 TLDPEHARFLSSSP

-1341 LFKKKPQKY
+1341 LFK
-1350 NTKRTYGLFNVRFFV
+1350 
-1365 VAEPDIRLATLAL
+1365 
-1378 IRPLIPLPNEAL
+1378 PNEGL

-1404 MGSSLFGFEHFSGGD
+1404 MGSTLFGFDHFAAGD
-1419 KDDKSGRDKEKTPT
+1419 KDDKTGKDKEKTPT
-1433 EEANRKLPI
+1433 EETTRKLPI

-1448 LPNWPTLANGTGF
+1448 LPNWPNLANGGGF

-1581 GTNFWGNSTK
+1581 GTNFWGNTK
-1591 KEEIFLQPSFDDRVL
+1591 KDDIFLSPSFDDRVL

-1668 RVQMLCRNRSLEVSL
+1668 RVQMLCRNRSLELSL
-1683 KTWQE
+1683 KSWQE

-1695 SIQRETSST
+1695 SIQRDASST
-1704 ASEHAISTDE
+1704 ASEHAVSTDE

-1748 QHDLYEVAC
+1748 QHDLYCVAC

-1777 LRTKLVEVIDSS
+1777 LRTNLVEVIDSS

-1794 DACVLLRD
+1794 DACTLLRD

-1853 SDGRRKSRP
+1853 PDGRRKSRP
-1862 FWVRLRSGSTAGQH
+1862 FWVRLRSGSTAGQQ
-1876 QFKPPLTNTRE
+1876 QFKSPINNTRE
-1887 AVSNWSV
+1887 AANNWSV